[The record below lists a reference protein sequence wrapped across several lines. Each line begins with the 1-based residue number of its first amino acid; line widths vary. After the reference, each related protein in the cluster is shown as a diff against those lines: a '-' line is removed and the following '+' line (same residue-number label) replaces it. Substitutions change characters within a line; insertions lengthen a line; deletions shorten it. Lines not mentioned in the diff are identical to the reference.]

1 MSKSYKKKYQ
11 TKSPEEKKE
20 AVQAL
25 TKKMEKNVEGY
36 FRTPGDLKEYL
47 TFMAK
52 FYHYSP
58 SNISLIQSQ
67 FQGASA
73 VGSFSFW
80 KEKGFPVKKG
90 EKGIK
95 ILVPNRTVAKF
106 KDKDGTWKS
115 VTKASE
121 QEKKQIESKS
131 VEVKPG
137 RLYFAIGHVFDVSQ
151 TNAKA
156 EDLPRIFPNRWLE
169 GSVTDYQSLY
179 KGMEA
184 IAEKNDVKIIA
195 PKSELGVV
203 KGVSYPV
210 TKEVALNPRNSELQ
224 NVKTLL
230 HELAHAKLHTAE
242 TRMNYT
248 APEKEFQAEMT
259 AYAVSSYFG
268 IDTGEYS
275 LGYLASW
282 TQGKEMKDKTK
293 LLKEVHETSI
303 EFIETIENTLEK
315 EKEKTNEK
323 GVDNMSKQ
331 VSEYERDNFE
341 ILTGIQQDVQRNIN
355 EKLGLNFERQW
366 ENYEIQLSEDGRI
379 IEGIYPNMRLTVGEM
394 HAIVNQYG
402 TETEKQSIN
411 KITKTLEFF
420 HEMDEYEYPELVNKE
435 VLKTPIAKVTSNSR
449 GDMNVEC
456 LSGRI
461 EDKRGLFNF
470 DNAINQT
477 VNQINHSIAESH
489 KDIMTTRNEEQDGKN
504 KEKEHVVTVEILDK
518 DIKDG
523 EIAKLHMVDA
533 ETKEVYHMAIYDPG
547 VLDRDEFYNG
557 ERDVSNIEH
566 IFKGDVYEKVKDT
579 LLDRNESQSFTVREE
594 DMLIPLSELE
604 QDDRYAILFNTE
616 KYEAAKIKE
625 NERQNENRE
634 QNESEKNILLVEYMS
649 LSNTTQ
655 ELVSVAELREQ
666 ADKNRA
672 FEPVEGAEKLS
683 DKEFIEAFNEA
694 NQEKYAALNQNEI
707 SRPTM
712 LVQWSDNE
720 TFKNNQLI
728 PFGEANEKMA
738 EVISSIE
745 KAREEAKERG
755 QTIPYDQARYHIAI
769 PKEVDREFG
778 RMELV
783 SMDRMN
789 MGDGDYKTPY
799 EQVLNEKRY
808 LSDEVKQALR
818 DEVMNHR
825 NNKEI
830 PMEKTQES
838 TLEKSKEIPNH
849 LVTIEVLANGVHDE
863 EEVARIHM
871 MDAVTKD
878 IDYLSVWNQ
887 DSTNREDLSVFLME
901 KNGKR
906 ENYSLDNILKPDLY
920 EKVQSSIFDGRG
932 NLSFVVYEKDANMS
946 LDELV
951 KDERY
956 GHLVDKA
963 EAQKDYSFN
972 EKEVELYKEMKK
984 EGYAPIVSLDQQ
996 IQPSK
1001 EKESTTLD
1009 KDLSR
1014 KFEAYRRSQYEET
1027 PDNIDSIVT
1036 RVKAEERYYTTKY
1049 VSIDNELVSQEH
1061 VVKLE
1066 NQVDEKL
1073 GKEGITVNQSTTSKE
1088 TDFDK
1093 KFQPLNGKK
1102 TNDKEKDKE
1111 IDPGN
1116 VDQSKTTKKSGRK
1129 RETMEME
1136 R

>member
-1 MSKSYKKKYQ
+1 MSKNYKKKYQ
-11 TKSPEEKKE
+11 TKSAEEKKE

-25 TKKMEKNVEGY
+25 TKKMEKSVEGY
-36 FRTPGDLKEYL
+36 FRTPEDLKEYL

-95 ILVPNRTVAKF
+95 ILVSNRTVAKF
-106 KDKDGTWKS
+106 KDKEGTWKT
-115 VTKASE
+115 VTKANE
-121 QEKKQIESKS
+121 EEKKQIESKS
-131 VEVKPG
+131 VEVMPG
-137 RLYFAIGHVFDVSQ
+137 RLYFAVGHVFDLSQ

-156 EDLPRIFPNRWLE
+156 EDIPRIFPNRWLE

-184 IAEKNDVKIIA
+184 IAEKNGVKIIE
-195 PKSELGVV
+195 PKQELGVA
-203 KGVSYPV
+203 KGVSYTL

-242 TRMNYT
+242 THMNYT

-268 IDTGEYS
+268 IDTSEYS

-315 EKEKTNEK
+315 EKE
-323 GVDNMSKQ
+323 Q
-331 VSEYERDNFE
+331 
-341 ILTGIQQDVQRNIN
+341 IN
-355 EKLGLNFERQW
+355 EKEV
-366 ENYEIQLSEDGRI
+366 ES
-379 IEGIYPNMRLTVGEM
+379 M
-394 HAIVNQYG
+394 ANQN
-402 TETEKQSIN
+402 EKQ
-411 KITKTLEFF
+411 
-420 HEMDEYEYPELVNKE
+420 D
-435 VLKTPIAKVTSNSR
+435 
-449 GDMNVEC
+449 
-456 LSGRI
+456 
-461 EDKRGLFNF
+461 
-470 DNAINQT
+470 
-477 VNQINHSIAESH
+477 
-489 KDIMTTRNEEQDGKN
+489 
-504 KEKEHVVTVEILDK
+504 
-518 DIKDG
+518 
-523 EIAKLHMVDA
+523 
-533 ETKEVYHMAIYDPG
+533 
-547 VLDRDEFYNG
+547 
-557 ERDVSNIEH
+557 
-566 IFKGDVYEKVKDT
+566 
-579 LLDRNESQSFTVREE
+579 
-594 DMLIPLSELE
+594 
-604 QDDRYAILFNTE
+604 
-616 KYEAAKIKE
+616 
-625 NERQNENRE
+625 
-634 QNESEKNILLVEYMS
+634 EKNILLVEFMS

-655 ELVSVAELREQ
+655 ELVSVTELREQ
-666 ADKNRA
+666 ADRNRE
-672 FEPVEGAEKLS
+672 FEPVEGGEKLS
-683 DKEFIEAFNEA
+683 DKEFIDAFNVA
-694 NQEKYAALNQNEI
+694 NQEKYAALNQDEI
-707 SRPTM
+707 TRPTM
-712 LVQWSDNE
+712 LIQWSENE
-720 TFKNNQLI
+720 NFKGSQLI

-738 EVISSIE
+738 EVIKNIE
-745 KAREEAKERG
+745 KAKEEARERDEYV
-755 QTIPYDQARYHIAI
+755 PYDKTRYHIAI
-769 PKEVDREFG
+769 PKEVDRDFG

-783 SMDRMN
+783 SMDRLD

-818 DEVMNHR
+818 DEVVNHR

-830 PMEKTQES
+830 PMEKVQDN
-838 TLEKSKEIPNH
+838 TLEKSKETPNH
-849 LVTIEVLANGVHDE
+849 LVTIEVLANSIQDE
-863 EEVARIHM
+863 EQARIHM

-878 IDYLSVWNQ
+878 ISYLSVWNQ
-887 DSTNREDLSVFLME
+887 DKTDRDDLYVSLME

-906 ENYSLDNILKPDLY
+906 ENIYLDNILKPDLY

-932 NLSFVVYEKDANMS
+932 NLSFAVYEKDANMS
-946 LDELV
+946 LDEIV

-956 GHLVDKA
+956 GILVDKA
-963 EAQKDYSFN
+963 KAQKDYSFN
-972 EKEVELYKEMKK
+972 EKEVELYKEMKT
-984 EGYAPIVSLDQQ
+984 EGYAPITSLDQQ
-996 IQPSK
+996 IQPLK
-1001 EKESTTLD
+1001 EKEPTTLD

-1088 TDFDK
+1088 IDVDK
-1093 KFQPLNGKK
+1093 KFQPLNGKQ
-1102 TNDKEKDKE
+1102 TNGKEKEKE
-1111 IDPGN
+1111 PDLITSAN
-1116 VDQSKTTKKSGRK
+1116 VDQSKATKKSSRK
-1129 RETMEME
+1129 KETMEME

>member
-1 MSKSYKKKYQ
+1 M
-11 TKSPEEKKE
+11 
-20 AVQAL
+20 
-25 TKKMEKNVEGY
+25 
-36 FRTPGDLKEYL
+36 
-47 TFMAK
+47 
-52 FYHYSP
+52 
-58 SNISLIQSQ
+58 
-67 FQGASA
+67 
-73 VGSFSFW
+73 
-80 KEKGFPVKKG
+80 
-90 EKGIK
+90 
-95 ILVPNRTVAKF
+95 
-106 KDKDGTWKS
+106 
-115 VTKASE
+115 
-121 QEKKQIESKS
+121 
-131 VEVKPG
+131 
-137 RLYFAIGHVFDVSQ
+137 
-151 TNAKA
+151 
-156 EDLPRIFPNRWLE
+156 
-169 GSVTDYQSLY
+169 
-179 KGMEA
+179 
-184 IAEKNDVKIIA
+184 
-195 PKSELGVV
+195 
-203 KGVSYPV
+203 
-210 TKEVALNPRNSELQ
+210 Q

-268 IDTGEYS
+268 IDTSEYS

-331 VSEYERDNFE
+331 VSDN
-341 ILTGIQQDVQRNIN
+341 G
-355 EKLGLNFERQW
+355 
-366 ENYEIQLSEDGRI
+366 
-379 IEGIYPNMRLTVGEM
+379 
-394 HAIVNQYG
+394 
-402 TETEKQSIN
+402 
-411 KITKTLEFF
+411 
-420 HEMDEYEYPELVNKE
+420 
-435 VLKTPIAKVTSNSR
+435 
-449 GDMNVEC
+449 
-456 LSGRI
+456 
-461 EDKRGLFNF
+461 
-470 DNAINQT
+470 
-477 VNQINHSIAESH
+477 
-489 KDIMTTRNEEQDGKN
+489 
-504 KEKEHVVTVEILDK
+504 KEHVVTVEILDK

-557 ERDVSNIEH
+557 ERDVSNIED

-594 DMLIPLSELE
+594 DLLIPLSELE

-625 NERQNENRE
+625 NEKQNENRE

-649 LSNTTQ
+649 LSKTTQ
-655 ELVSVAELREQ
+655 ELISVNDLREQ

-694 NQEKYAALNQNEI
+694 NQEKYAALNQDEI
-707 SRPTM
+707 NRPTM

-745 KAREEAKERG
+745 KAREEARERG
-755 QTIPYDQARYHIAI
+755 ETIPYDQARYHIAI
-769 PKEVDREFG
+769 PKEVDRDFG

-799 EQVLNEKRY
+799 EQVLNEKRH

-818 DEVMNHR
+818 DEVVNHR

-830 PMEKTQES
+830 PMEKVQENP
-838 TLEKSKEIPNH
+838 LEKSRETPNH
-849 LVTIEVLANGVHDE
+849 LVTIEVLANGIHDE

-906 ENYSLDNILKPDLY
+906 EDYPLDNILKPDLY

-946 LDELV
+946 LDEIV

-984 EGYAPIVSLDQQ
+984 EGYAPIASLDQQ
-996 IQPSK
+996 IQPLK
-1001 EKESTTLD
+1001 EKEPTTLD

-1049 VSIDNELVSQEH
+1049 VWIDNELVSQEH

-1066 NQVDEKL
+1066 NRVDEKL

-1088 TDFDK
+1088 MDVDK
-1093 KFQPLNGKK
+1093 KFQPLNGKQ
-1102 TNDKEKDKE
+1102 TNNKEKDKE

>member
-25 TKKMEKNVEGY
+25 TKKMEKSIEGY
-36 FRTPGDLKEYL
+36 FRTPGDLKDYL
-47 TFMAK
+47 SFMAK

-67 FQGASA
+67 FEGTKA

-80 KEKGFPVKKG
+80 KEKGFAVKKG
-90 EKGIK
+90 EKGIQ
-95 ILVPNRTVAKF
+95 ILVPNRTIAKF
-106 KDKDGTWKS
+106 KDKEGTWKT
-115 VTKASE
+115 VTKANKEE
-121 QEKKQIESKS
+121 QKQIESKS

-137 RLYFAIGHVFDVSQ
+137 RLYFAVGHVFDVSQ

-169 GSVTDYQSLY
+169 GSVTDYKSLY
-179 KGMEA
+179 RGMEA
-184 IAEKNDVKIIA
+184 VAEKNGVKIIA
-195 PKSELGVV
+195 PKSELGVA
-203 KGVSYPV
+203 KGVSYTL

-242 TRMNYT
+242 THMNYT

-268 IDTGEYS
+268 IDTSEYS

-323 GVDNMSKQ
+323 EVEGMAN
-331 VSEYERDNFE
+331 R
-341 ILTGIQQDVQRNIN
+341 N
-355 EKLGLNFERQW
+355 EK
-366 ENYEIQLSEDGRI
+366 
-379 IEGIYPNMRLTVGEM
+379 
-394 HAIVNQYG
+394 
-402 TETEKQSIN
+402 
-411 KITKTLEFF
+411 
-420 HEMDEYEYPELVNKE
+420 
-435 VLKTPIAKVTSNSR
+435 
-449 GDMNVEC
+449 
-456 LSGRI
+456 
-461 EDKRGLFNF
+461 
-470 DNAINQT
+470 
-477 VNQINHSIAESH
+477 
-489 KDIMTTRNEEQDGKN
+489 QD
-504 KEKEHVVTVEILDK
+504 
-518 DIKDG
+518 
-523 EIAKLHMVDA
+523 
-533 ETKEVYHMAIYDPG
+533 
-547 VLDRDEFYNG
+547 
-557 ERDVSNIEH
+557 
-566 IFKGDVYEKVKDT
+566 
-579 LLDRNESQSFTVREE
+579 
-594 DMLIPLSELE
+594 
-604 QDDRYAILFNTE
+604 
-616 KYEAAKIKE
+616 
-625 NERQNENRE
+625 
-634 QNESEKNILLVEYMS
+634 EKNILLVEYMS

-655 ELVSVAELREQ
+655 ELVSVTELREQ
-666 ADKNRA
+666 ADRNRA
-672 FEPVEGAEKLS
+672 FEPVEGGEKLS
-683 DKEFIEAFNEA
+683 DKEYIDAFNVA
-694 NQEKYAALNQNEI
+694 NQEKYAALNQDEI
-707 SRPTM
+707 NRPTM

-769 PKEVDREFG
+769 PKEVDRDFG

-808 LSDEVKQALR
+808 LSDEVKQSLR
-818 DEVMNHR
+818 DEVVNHR

-830 PMEKTQES
+830 PIEKAQEN
-838 TLEKSKEIPNH
+838 TLEKSKETPNH
-849 LVTIEVLANGVHDE
+849 LVTIEVLANGIQDE
-863 EEVARIHM
+863 ELARIHM

-878 IDYLSVWNQ
+878 INYLSVWNQ
-887 DSTNREDLSVFLME
+887 DKTDRDDLYVSLME

-906 ENYSLDNILKPDLY
+906 ENVYLDNILKPDLY

-946 LDELV
+946 LDEIV

-956 GHLVDKA
+956 GLLVDKA

-972 EKEVELYKEMKK
+972 EKEVELYKEMKT
-984 EGYAPIVSLDQQ
+984 EGYAPIASLNQQ
-996 IQPSK
+996 IQPLK
-1001 EKESTTLD
+1001 EKEPTTLD

-1066 NQVDEKL
+1066 KQVDEKL

-1088 TDFDK
+1088 MEFDK
-1093 KFQPLNGKK
+1093 KFQPVNGKH
-1102 TNDKEKDKE
+1102 TNSKEKDKDKE
-1111 IDPGN
+1111 PEPGN
-1116 VDQSKTTKKSGRK
+1116 VEQAKATKKSGRK
-1129 RETMEME
+1129 KETMEME

>member
-1 MSKSYKKKYQ
+1 MSKNYKKKYQ

-20 AVQAL
+20 AVQTL
-25 TKKMEKNVEGY
+25 TKKMEKSVEGY
-36 FRTPGDLKEYL
+36 FRTPEDLKEYL

-90 EKGIK
+90 EEGIK

-106 KDKDGTWKS
+106 KDKEGTWKT
-115 VTKASE
+115 VTKANE
-121 QEKKQIESKS
+121 EEKKQIESKS
-131 VEVKPG
+131 VEVMPG
-137 RLYFAIGHVFDVSQ
+137 RLYFAVGHVFDLSQ

-184 IAEKNDVKIIA
+184 IAEKNGVKIIE
-195 PKSELGVV
+195 PKQELGVA
-203 KGVSYPV
+203 KGVSYTL

-242 TRMNYT
+242 THMNYT

-268 IDTGEYS
+268 IDTSEYS

-315 EKEKTNEK
+315 EKE
-323 GVDNMSKQ
+323 Q
-331 VSEYERDNFE
+331 
-341 ILTGIQQDVQRNIN
+341 IN
-355 EKLGLNFERQW
+355 EKEV
-366 ENYEIQLSEDGRI
+366 ES
-379 IEGIYPNMRLTVGEM
+379 M
-394 HAIVNQYG
+394 ANQN
-402 TETEKQSIN
+402 EKQ
-411 KITKTLEFF
+411 
-420 HEMDEYEYPELVNKE
+420 D
-435 VLKTPIAKVTSNSR
+435 
-449 GDMNVEC
+449 
-456 LSGRI
+456 
-461 EDKRGLFNF
+461 
-470 DNAINQT
+470 
-477 VNQINHSIAESH
+477 
-489 KDIMTTRNEEQDGKN
+489 
-504 KEKEHVVTVEILDK
+504 
-518 DIKDG
+518 
-523 EIAKLHMVDA
+523 
-533 ETKEVYHMAIYDPG
+533 
-547 VLDRDEFYNG
+547 
-557 ERDVSNIEH
+557 
-566 IFKGDVYEKVKDT
+566 
-579 LLDRNESQSFTVREE
+579 
-594 DMLIPLSELE
+594 
-604 QDDRYAILFNTE
+604 
-616 KYEAAKIKE
+616 
-625 NERQNENRE
+625 
-634 QNESEKNILLVEYMS
+634 EKNILLVEFMS

-666 ADKNRA
+666 ADRNRE
-672 FEPVEGAEKLS
+672 FEPVEGGEKLS
-683 DKEFIEAFNEA
+683 DKEFIDAFNVA
-694 NQEKYAALNQNEI
+694 NQEKYAALNQDEI
-707 SRPTM
+707 TRPTM
-712 LVQWSDNE
+712 LIQWSENE
-720 TFKNNQLI
+720 NFKGSQLI

-738 EVISSIE
+738 EVIKNIE
-745 KAREEAKERG
+745 KAKEEARERDEYV
-755 QTIPYDQARYHIAI
+755 PYDKTRYHIAI
-769 PKEVDREFG
+769 PKEVDRDFG

-783 SMDRMN
+783 SMDRLD

-818 DEVMNHR
+818 DEVMNYR

-830 PMEKTQES
+830 PMEKAQENP
-838 TLEKSKEIPNH
+838 LEKPKETPNH
-849 LVTIEVLANGVHDE
+849 LVTIEVLANGIQDE
-863 EEVARIHM
+863 ELARIHM

-878 IDYLSVWNQ
+878 INYLSVWNQ
-887 DSTNREDLSVFLME
+887 DKTNRDDLYVSLME
-901 KNGKR
+901 KSGKR
-906 ENYSLDNILKPDLY
+906 ENVYLDNLLKPDLY

-946 LDELV
+946 LDEIV

-956 GHLVDKA
+956 GLLVDKA
-963 EAQKDYSFN
+963 EGQKDYSFN
-972 EKEVELYKEMKK
+972 EKEVELYKEMKTD
-984 EGYAPIVSLDQQ
+984 GYAPIASLDQQ
-996 IQPSK
+996 IQPLK
-1001 EKESTTLD
+1001 EKEPTTLD

-1014 KFEAYRRSQYEET
+1014 KFETYRRSQYEET

-1066 NQVDEKL
+1066 NRVDEKL
-1073 GKEGITVNQSTTSKE
+1073 GKEGITVSQSTTSKE
-1088 TDFDK
+1088 MDFDK
-1093 KFQPLNGKK
+1093 KIQPLNGKK
-1102 TNDKEKDKE
+1102 TNDKEKEKE
-1111 IDPGN
+1111 PDTGN
-1116 VDQSKTTKKSGRK
+1116 SDQSKTTKKSSRK

>member
-25 TKKMEKNVEGY
+25 TKKMEKSVEGY

-131 VEVKPG
+131 VEVMPG
-137 RLYFAIGHVFDVSQ
+137 RLYFAVGHVFDVSQ

-156 EDLPRIFPNRWLE
+156 EDLPRIFPNRWLD
-169 GSVTDYQSLY
+169 GSVTDYKSLY

-184 IAEKNDVKIIA
+184 IAEKNGVKIIE
-195 PKSELGVV
+195 PKQELGVA
-203 KGVSYPV
+203 KGVSYTL

-242 TRMNYT
+242 THMHYT

-268 IDTGEYS
+268 IDTSEYS

-331 VSEYERDNFE
+331 VSDN
-341 ILTGIQQDVQRNIN
+341 G
-355 EKLGLNFERQW
+355 
-366 ENYEIQLSEDGRI
+366 
-379 IEGIYPNMRLTVGEM
+379 
-394 HAIVNQYG
+394 
-402 TETEKQSIN
+402 
-411 KITKTLEFF
+411 
-420 HEMDEYEYPELVNKE
+420 
-435 VLKTPIAKVTSNSR
+435 
-449 GDMNVEC
+449 
-456 LSGRI
+456 
-461 EDKRGLFNF
+461 
-470 DNAINQT
+470 
-477 VNQINHSIAESH
+477 
-489 KDIMTTRNEEQDGKN
+489 
-504 KEKEHVVTVEILDK
+504 KEHVVTVEILDK

-533 ETKEVYHMAIYDPG
+533 ENKEVYHMAIYDPG

-557 ERDVSNIEH
+557 ERDVSNIED

-594 DMLIPLSELE
+594 DLLIPLSELE
-604 QDDRYAILFNTE
+604 QDDRYAILFHTE

-625 NERQNENRE
+625 NEKQNENRE
-634 QNESEKNILLVEYMS
+634 QNDSEKNILLVEYMS

-655 ELVSVAELREQ
+655 ELVSVKDLREQ
-666 ADKNRA
+666 TDKNRA

-683 DKEFIEAFNEA
+683 DKEFIDAFNKA
-694 NQEKYAALNQNEI
+694 NQEKYAALNQEEI
-707 SRPTM
+707 NRPTM

-738 EVISSIE
+738 EVIASIE

-755 QTIPYDQARYHIAI
+755 QIIPYDQARYHIAI
-769 PKEVDREFG
+769 PKDVDREFG

-799 EQVLNEKRY
+799 EQVLNEKRH

-818 DEVMNHR
+818 DEVVNHR

-830 PMEKTQES
+830 PMEKVQENP
-838 TLEKSKEIPNH
+838 LEKSKETPNH
-849 LVTIEVLANGVHDE
+849 LVTIEVLANGIHDE

-871 MDAVTKD
+871 MDAITKD

-906 ENYSLDNILKPDLY
+906 EDYSLDNILKPDLY

-956 GHLVDKA
+956 GNLVDKA

-972 EKEVELYKEMKK
+972 EKDVELYKEMKK

-996 IQPSK
+996 IQTSK

-1093 KFQPLNGKK
+1093 NFQPLNGKK

-1116 VDQSKTTKKSGRK
+1116 VEQSKATKKSSRK
-1129 RETMEME
+1129 KETMEME

>member
-1 MSKSYKKKYQ
+1 
-11 TKSPEEKKE
+11 
-20 AVQAL
+20 
-25 TKKMEKNVEGY
+25 
-36 FRTPGDLKEYL
+36 
-47 TFMAK
+47 
-52 FYHYSP
+52 
-58 SNISLIQSQ
+58 
-67 FQGASA
+67 
-73 VGSFSFW
+73 
-80 KEKGFPVKKG
+80 KKG

-137 RLYFAIGHVFDVSQ
+137 RLYFAVGHVFDVSQ

-156 EDLPRIFPNRWLE
+156 EDLPRIFPNRWLD
-169 GSVTDYQSLY
+169 GSVTDYKSLY

-184 IAEKNDVKIIA
+184 IAEKNGVKIIE
-195 PKSELGVV
+195 PKQELGVA
-203 KGVSYPV
+203 KGVSYTL

-242 TRMNYT
+242 THMNYT

-268 IDTGEYS
+268 IDTSEYS

-331 VSEYERDNFE
+331 VSDN
-341 ILTGIQQDVQRNIN
+341 G
-355 EKLGLNFERQW
+355 
-366 ENYEIQLSEDGRI
+366 
-379 IEGIYPNMRLTVGEM
+379 
-394 HAIVNQYG
+394 
-402 TETEKQSIN
+402 
-411 KITKTLEFF
+411 
-420 HEMDEYEYPELVNKE
+420 
-435 VLKTPIAKVTSNSR
+435 
-449 GDMNVEC
+449 
-456 LSGRI
+456 
-461 EDKRGLFNF
+461 
-470 DNAINQT
+470 
-477 VNQINHSIAESH
+477 
-489 KDIMTTRNEEQDGKN
+489 
-504 KEKEHVVTVEILDK
+504 KEHVVTVEILDK

-557 ERDVSNIEH
+557 ERDVSNIED

-594 DMLIPLSELE
+594 DLLIPLSELE

-625 NERQNENRE
+625 NEKQNENRE

-649 LSNTTQ
+649 LSKTTQ
-655 ELVSVAELREQ
+655 ELISVNDLREQ

-694 NQEKYAALNQNEI
+694 NQEKYAALNQDEI
-707 SRPTM
+707 NRPTM

-745 KAREEAKERG
+745 KAREEARERG
-755 QTIPYDQARYHIAI
+755 ETIPYDQARYHIAI
-769 PKEVDREFG
+769 PKEVDRDFG

-799 EQVLNEKRY
+799 EQVLNEKRH

-818 DEVMNHR
+818 DEVVNLR

-830 PMEKTQES
+830 PMEKVQENP
-838 TLEKSKEIPNH
+838 LEKSRETPNH
-849 LVTIEVLANGVHDE
+849 LVTIEVLANGIHDE

-906 ENYSLDNILKPDLY
+906 EDYPLDNILKPDLY

-984 EGYAPIVSLDQQ
+984 EGYAPIASLDQQ
-996 IQPSK
+996 IQPLK
-1001 EKESTTLD
+1001 EKEPTTLD

-1066 NQVDEKL
+1066 NRVDEKL

-1088 TDFDK
+1088 MDVDK
-1093 KFQPLNGKK
+1093 KFQPLNGKQ
-1102 TNDKEKDKE
+1102 TNNKEKDKE

-1116 VDQSKTTKKSGRK
+1116 VDQSKTTKKSGRR

>member
-11 TKSPEEKKE
+11 TKSAEEKKE

-25 TKKMEKNVEGY
+25 TKKMEKSVEGY

-67 FQGASA
+67 FEGASA

-80 KEKGFPVKKG
+80 KEKGFAVKKG
-90 EKGIK
+90 EKGIQ
-95 ILVPNRTVAKF
+95 ILVPNRTVEKF
-106 KDKDGTWKS
+106 KDKEGTWKS

-121 QEKKQIESKS
+121 QEKKQNESKS
-131 VEVKPG
+131 VEVMPG

-151 TNAKA
+151 TSATAK
-156 EDLPRIFPNRWLE
+156 DLPRIFPNRWLE
-169 GSVTDYQSLY
+169 GSVTDYKSLY

-184 IAEKNDVKIIA
+184 IAEKNGIKIIE
-195 PKSELGVV
+195 PKQELGVA
-203 KGVSYPV
+203 KGVSYTL

-224 NVKTLL
+224 NVKTLF

-242 TRMNYT
+242 THMNYT

-268 IDTGEYS
+268 IDTSEYS

-315 EKEKTNEK
+315 DKE
-323 GVDNMSKQ
+323 Q
-331 VSEYERDNFE
+331 
-341 ILTGIQQDVQRNIN
+341 IN
-355 EKLGLNFERQW
+355 EKEV
-366 ENYEIQLSEDGRI
+366 ENMEKG
-379 IEGIYPNMRLTVGEM
+379 N
-394 HAIVNQYG
+394 
-402 TETEKQSIN
+402 EKQ
-411 KITKTLEFF
+411 
-420 HEMDEYEYPELVNKE
+420 D
-435 VLKTPIAKVTSNSR
+435 
-449 GDMNVEC
+449 
-456 LSGRI
+456 
-461 EDKRGLFNF
+461 
-470 DNAINQT
+470 
-477 VNQINHSIAESH
+477 
-489 KDIMTTRNEEQDGKN
+489 
-504 KEKEHVVTVEILDK
+504 
-518 DIKDG
+518 
-523 EIAKLHMVDA
+523 
-533 ETKEVYHMAIYDPG
+533 
-547 VLDRDEFYNG
+547 
-557 ERDVSNIEH
+557 
-566 IFKGDVYEKVKDT
+566 
-579 LLDRNESQSFTVREE
+579 
-594 DMLIPLSELE
+594 
-604 QDDRYAILFNTE
+604 
-616 KYEAAKIKE
+616 
-625 NERQNENRE
+625 
-634 QNESEKNILLVEYMS
+634 EKNILLVEFMS

-655 ELVSVAELREQ
+655 ELVSVTELREQ
-666 ADKNRA
+666 ADRNRA

-683 DKEFIEAFNEA
+683 DKEFIDAFNEA

-707 SRPTM
+707 NRPTM
-712 LVQWSDNE
+712 LVQWSENE
-720 TFKNNQLI
+720 NFKGSQLI

-738 EVISSIE
+738 EVITNIE
-745 KAREEAKERG
+745 KAKEEARERDEYV
-755 QTIPYDQARYHIAI
+755 PYDKTRYHIAI
-769 PKEVDREFG
+769 PKEVDRDFG

-783 SMDRMN
+783 SMDRLD

-818 DEVMNHR
+818 DEVMNYR
-825 NNKEI
+825 NNKEK
-830 PMEKTQES
+830 PMEKAQENP
-838 TLEKSKEIPNH
+838 LEKPKETPNH
-849 LVTIEVLANGVHDE
+849 LVTIEVLANGIQDE
-863 EEVARIHM
+863 ELARIHM

-878 IDYLSVWNQ
+878 INYLSVWNQ
-887 DSTNREDLSVFLME
+887 DKTDRDDLYVSLME

-906 ENYSLDNILKPDLY
+906 ENVYLDNILKPDLY

-946 LDELV
+946 LDEIV

-956 GHLVDKA
+956 GLLVDKA
-963 EAQKDYSFN
+963 EGQKDYSFN
-972 EKEVELYKEMKK
+972 EKEVELYKEMKTD
-984 EGYAPIVSLDQQ
+984 GYAPIASLDQQ
-996 IQPSK
+996 IQPLK
-1001 EKESTTLD
+1001 EKEPTTLD

-1066 NQVDEKL
+1066 NRVDEKL
-1073 GKEGITVNQSTTSKE
+1073 GKEGITVNQSTTSNE
-1088 TDFDK
+1088 MDVDK
-1093 KFQPLNGKK
+1093 NFQPLNGKQ
-1102 TNDKEKDKE
+1102 TNNKEKEKE
-1111 IDPGN
+1111 REPIDPGN
-1116 VDQSKTTKKSGRK
+1116 VDQSKITKKSSRK

>member
-25 TKKMEKNVEGY
+25 TKKMEKSVEGY
-36 FRTPGDLKEYL
+36 FRTPDDLKEYL

-90 EKGIK
+90 EKGIQ

-106 KDKDGTWKS
+106 KDKEGTWKT
-115 VTKASE
+115 VTKANE
-121 QEKKQIESKS
+121 EEKKQIESKS
-131 VEVKPG
+131 VEVIPG
-137 RLYFAIGHVFDVSQ
+137 RLYFAVGHVFDASQ
-151 TNAKA
+151 TSATAK
-156 EDLPRIFPNRWLE
+156 DLPRIFPNRWLE

-184 IAEKNDVKIIA
+184 IAEKNGVKIIE
-195 PKSELGVV
+195 PKQELGVA
-203 KGVSYPV
+203 KGVSYTL

-242 TRMNYT
+242 THMNYT

-268 IDTGEYS
+268 IDTSEYS
-275 LGYLASW
+275 LGYLANW

-315 EKEKTNEK
+315 EKENTNEK

-331 VSEYERDNFE
+331 VSDN
-341 ILTGIQQDVQRNIN
+341 G
-355 EKLGLNFERQW
+355 
-366 ENYEIQLSEDGRI
+366 
-379 IEGIYPNMRLTVGEM
+379 
-394 HAIVNQYG
+394 
-402 TETEKQSIN
+402 
-411 KITKTLEFF
+411 
-420 HEMDEYEYPELVNKE
+420 
-435 VLKTPIAKVTSNSR
+435 
-449 GDMNVEC
+449 
-456 LSGRI
+456 
-461 EDKRGLFNF
+461 
-470 DNAINQT
+470 
-477 VNQINHSIAESH
+477 
-489 KDIMTTRNEEQDGKN
+489 
-504 KEKEHVVTVEILDK
+504 KEHVVTVEILDK
-518 DIKDG
+518 DIKNG

-594 DMLIPLSELE
+594 DLLIPLSELE

-616 KYEAAKIKE
+616 KYEAAKINE
-625 NERQNENRE
+625 NEKQNENRE

-655 ELVSVAELREQ
+655 ELISVNDLREQ

-694 NQEKYAALNQNEI
+694 NQEKYAALNQDEI
-707 SRPTM
+707 TRPTM
-712 LVQWSDNE
+712 LIQWSENE
-720 TFKNNQLI
+720 NFTGNQLI
-728 PFGEANEKMA
+728 PFGEANEKMS
-738 EVISSIE
+738 EVISNIE
-745 KAREEAKERG
+745 KAKEEAKERDDYV
-755 QTIPYDQARYHIAI
+755 PYDKTRYHIAI
-769 PKEVDREFG
+769 PKEVDRDFG

-783 SMDRMN
+783 SMDRLD

-818 DEVMNHR
+818 DEVVNHR

-830 PMEKTQES
+830 PMEKVQEN
-838 TLEKSKEIPNH
+838 TLEKSKETPNH
-849 LVTIEVLANGVHDE
+849 LVTIEVLANGIHDE

-906 ENYSLDNILKPDLY
+906 ENYPLDNILKPDLY
-920 EKVQSSIFDGRG
+920 ETVQSSIFDGRG

-946 LDELV
+946 LDEIV

-996 IQPSK
+996 IQPTK

-1088 TDFDK
+1088 MDFDK
-1093 KFQPLNGKK
+1093 NFQQLNGKK
-1102 TNDKEKDKE
+1102 ANDKEKDKE

>member
-1 MSKSYKKKYQ
+1 MSKNYKKKYQ

-25 TKKMEKNVEGY
+25 TKKMEKSIEGY
-36 FRTPGDLKEYL
+36 FRTPGDLKDYL
-47 TFMAK
+47 SFMAK

-67 FQGASA
+67 FEGAKA

-80 KEKGFPVKKG
+80 KEKGFAVKKG
-90 EKGIK
+90 EKGIQ
-95 ILVPNRTVAKF
+95 ILVPNRTIAKF
-106 KDKDGTWKS
+106 KDKEGTWKT
-115 VTKASE
+115 VTKANE
-121 QEKKQIESKS
+121 EEKKQIESKS

-137 RLYFAIGHVFDVSQ
+137 RLYFAVGHVFDASQ
-151 TNAKA
+151 TNVKA

-169 GSVTDYQSLY
+169 GSVKDYKSLY
-179 KGMEA
+179 RGMEA
-184 IAEKNDVKIIA
+184 VAEKNGVKIIE
-195 PKSELGVV
+195 PKAELGVA
-203 KGVSYPV
+203 KGVSYTL

-242 TRMNYT
+242 THMNYT

-268 IDTGEYS
+268 IDTSEYS
-275 LGYLASW
+275 LGYLANW

-315 EKEKTNEK
+315 EKE
-323 GVDNMSKQ
+323 Q
-331 VSEYERDNFE
+331 
-341 ILTGIQQDVQRNIN
+341 IN
-355 EKLGLNFERQW
+355 EKEVESMANK
-366 ENYEIQLSEDGRI
+366 N
-379 IEGIYPNMRLTVGEM
+379 
-394 HAIVNQYG
+394 
-402 TETEKQSIN
+402 EKQ
-411 KITKTLEFF
+411 
-420 HEMDEYEYPELVNKE
+420 D
-435 VLKTPIAKVTSNSR
+435 
-449 GDMNVEC
+449 
-456 LSGRI
+456 
-461 EDKRGLFNF
+461 
-470 DNAINQT
+470 
-477 VNQINHSIAESH
+477 
-489 KDIMTTRNEEQDGKN
+489 
-504 KEKEHVVTVEILDK
+504 
-518 DIKDG
+518 
-523 EIAKLHMVDA
+523 
-533 ETKEVYHMAIYDPG
+533 
-547 VLDRDEFYNG
+547 
-557 ERDVSNIEH
+557 
-566 IFKGDVYEKVKDT
+566 
-579 LLDRNESQSFTVREE
+579 
-594 DMLIPLSELE
+594 
-604 QDDRYAILFNTE
+604 
-616 KYEAAKIKE
+616 
-625 NERQNENRE
+625 
-634 QNESEKNILLVEYMS
+634 EKNILLVEFMS

-666 ADKNRA
+666 EDKNRA

-683 DKEFIEAFNEA
+683 DKEFIDAFNEA
-694 NQEKYAALNQNEI
+694 NQEKYAALNQDEI
-707 SRPTM
+707 NRPTM
-712 LVQWSDNE
+712 LVQWSENE
-720 TFKNNQLI
+720 NFKGSQLI

-738 EVISSIE
+738 EVITNIE
-745 KAREEAKERG
+745 KAKEEARERDEYV
-755 QTIPYDQARYHIAI
+755 PYDKTRYHIAI
-769 PKEVDREFG
+769 PKEVDRDFG

-783 SMDRMN
+783 SMDRLD

-818 DEVMNHR
+818 DEVMNYR

-830 PMEKTQES
+830 PMEKAKEN
-838 TLEKSKEIPNH
+838 TLEKSKETPNH
-849 LVTIEVLANGVHDE
+849 LVTIEILANGMQDE
-863 EEVARIHM
+863 ELARIHM

-878 IDYLSVWNQ
+878 INYLSVWNQ
-887 DSTNREDLSVFLME
+887 DKTDRDDLYVSLME

-906 ENYSLDNILKPDLY
+906 ENVYLDNILKPDLY

-946 LDELV
+946 LDEIV

-956 GHLVDKA
+956 GLLVDKA

-972 EKEVELYKEMKK
+972 EKEVELYKEMKT
-984 EGYAPIVSLDQQ
+984 EGYAPIASLDQQ
-996 IQPSK
+996 IQPLK
-1001 EKESTTLD
+1001 EKEPTTLD

-1027 PDNIDSIVT
+1027 PDDIDSIVT

-1088 TDFDK
+1088 IDVDK
-1093 KFQPLNGKK
+1093 KFQPLNGKQ
-1102 TNDKEKDKE
+1102 TNGKEKEKE
-1111 IDPGN
+1111 PDPITSGN
-1116 VDQSKTTKKSGRK
+1116 IDQSKATKKSSRK
-1129 RETMEME
+1129 KETMEME

>member
-25 TKKMEKNVEGY
+25 TKKMEKSVEGY

-106 KDKDGTWKS
+106 KDKEGTWKT

-121 QEKKQIESKS
+121 EEKKQIESKS
-131 VEVKPG
+131 VEVIPG
-137 RLYFAIGHVFDVSQ
+137 RLYFAVGHVFDVSQ

-179 KGMEA
+179 KGMED
-184 IAEKNDVKIIA
+184 IAKKNGVKIIA
-195 PKSELGVV
+195 PKSELGVA
-203 KGVSYPV
+203 KGVSYPL

-268 IDTGEYS
+268 IDTSEYS

-331 VSEYERDNFE
+331 VSDN
-341 ILTGIQQDVQRNIN
+341 G
-355 EKLGLNFERQW
+355 
-366 ENYEIQLSEDGRI
+366 
-379 IEGIYPNMRLTVGEM
+379 
-394 HAIVNQYG
+394 
-402 TETEKQSIN
+402 
-411 KITKTLEFF
+411 
-420 HEMDEYEYPELVNKE
+420 
-435 VLKTPIAKVTSNSR
+435 
-449 GDMNVEC
+449 
-456 LSGRI
+456 
-461 EDKRGLFNF
+461 
-470 DNAINQT
+470 
-477 VNQINHSIAESH
+477 
-489 KDIMTTRNEEQDGKN
+489 
-504 KEKEHVVTVEILDK
+504 KEHVVTVEILDK

-594 DMLIPLSELE
+594 DLLIPLSELE
-604 QDDRYAILFNTE
+604 QDDRYAILFHTE

-625 NERQNENRE
+625 NEKQNENRE
-634 QNESEKNILLVEYMS
+634 QNESERNILLVEYMS

-666 ADKNRA
+666 ADRNHA

-683 DKEFIEAFNEA
+683 DKEFIEAFNEV

-738 EVISSIE
+738 EVIASIE
-745 KAREEAKERG
+745 KAREEARERG
-755 QTIPYDQARYHIAI
+755 ETIPYDQARYHIAI
-769 PKEVDREFG
+769 PKEVDRDFG

-799 EQVLNEKRY
+799 EQVLNEKRH

-818 DEVMNHR
+818 DEVVNHR

-830 PMEKTQES
+830 PMEKVQENP
-838 TLEKSKEIPNH
+838 LEKSKETPNH

-984 EGYAPIVSLDQQ
+984 EGYAPIVSLNQQ

-1061 VVKLE
+1061 IVKLE

-1088 TDFDK
+1088 IDFDK

-1116 VDQSKTTKKSGRK
+1116 IDQSKTTKKSGRK

>member
-1 MSKSYKKKYQ
+1 MSKNYKKKYQ

-20 AVQAL
+20 AVQSL
-25 TKKMEKNVEGY
+25 TKKMEKSVEGY
-36 FRTPGDLKEYL
+36 FRTPGDMKEYL

-67 FQGASA
+67 FEGASA

-80 KEKGFPVKKG
+80 KEKGFAVKKG
-90 EKGIK
+90 EKGIQ

-106 KDKDGTWKS
+106 KDKEGTWKT

-121 QEKKQIESKS
+121 EEKKQIESKS
-131 VEVKPG
+131 VEVIPG
-137 RLYFAIGHVFDVSQ
+137 RLYFAVGHVFDVSQ

-169 GSVTDYQSLY
+169 GSVKDYKGLY
-179 KGMEA
+179 RGMEA
-184 IAEKNDVKIIA
+184 VAEKNGVKIIE
-195 PKSELGVV
+195 PKQELGVA
-203 KGVSYPV
+203 KGVSYTL

-242 TRMNYT
+242 THMNYT

-268 IDTGEYS
+268 IDTSEYS

-323 GVDNMSKQ
+323 EVEGMAN
-331 VSEYERDNFE
+331 E
-341 ILTGIQQDVQRNIN
+341 N
-355 EKLGLNFERQW
+355 EK
-366 ENYEIQLSEDGRI
+366 
-379 IEGIYPNMRLTVGEM
+379 
-394 HAIVNQYG
+394 
-402 TETEKQSIN
+402 
-411 KITKTLEFF
+411 
-420 HEMDEYEYPELVNKE
+420 
-435 VLKTPIAKVTSNSR
+435 
-449 GDMNVEC
+449 
-456 LSGRI
+456 
-461 EDKRGLFNF
+461 
-470 DNAINQT
+470 
-477 VNQINHSIAESH
+477 
-489 KDIMTTRNEEQDGKN
+489 QD
-504 KEKEHVVTVEILDK
+504 
-518 DIKDG
+518 
-523 EIAKLHMVDA
+523 
-533 ETKEVYHMAIYDPG
+533 
-547 VLDRDEFYNG
+547 
-557 ERDVSNIEH
+557 
-566 IFKGDVYEKVKDT
+566 
-579 LLDRNESQSFTVREE
+579 
-594 DMLIPLSELE
+594 
-604 QDDRYAILFNTE
+604 
-616 KYEAAKIKE
+616 
-625 NERQNENRE
+625 
-634 QNESEKNILLVEYMS
+634 EKNILLVEYMS

-655 ELVSVAELREQ
+655 ELVSVTDLREQ
-666 ADKNRA
+666 ADRNRA

-683 DKEFIEAFNEA
+683 DKEFIDAFNVA
-694 NQEKYAALNQNEI
+694 NQEKYAALNQNDI
-707 SRPTM
+707 TRPTM
-712 LVQWSDNE
+712 LIQWSENE
-720 TFKNNQLI
+720 NFKGNQMI
-728 PFGEANEKMA
+728 PFGEANEKMS
-738 EVISSIE
+738 EVISNIE
-745 KAREEAKERG
+745 KAKEEARERDEYV
-755 QTIPYDQARYHIAI
+755 PYDKTRYHIAI
-769 PKEVDREFG
+769 PKEVDRDFG

-783 SMDRMN
+783 SIDRLD

-818 DEVMNHR
+818 DEVVNYR
-825 NNKEI
+825 SNKEI
-830 PMEKTQES
+830 PMEKVQENP
-838 TLEKSKEIPNH
+838 LEKSKETPNH
-849 LVTIEVLANGVHDE
+849 LVTIEVLANGIHDE

-946 LDELV
+946 LDEIV

-996 IQPSK
+996 IQPTK

-1066 NQVDEKL
+1066 NKVDEKL

-1088 TDFDK
+1088 MDFDK
-1093 KFQPLNGKK
+1093 NFQPLNGKQ
-1102 TNDKEKDKE
+1102 TNHKEKDKE

-1116 VDQSKTTKKSGRK
+1116 VDQSRSTKKSGRK
-1129 RETMEME
+1129 KETMEME

>member
-1 MSKSYKKKYQ
+1 MKKKWRNCKKRVKEQEKIMSKSYKKKYQ

-25 TKKMEKNVEGY
+25 TKKMEKSVEGY

-67 FQGASA
+67 FEGARA

-80 KEKGFPVKKG
+80 KEKEFPVKKG

-106 KDKDGTWKS
+106 KDKEGTWKT

-121 QEKKQIESKS
+121 EEKKQIESKS
-131 VEVKPG
+131 VEVIPG

-151 TNAKA
+151 TSATAK
-156 EDLPRIFPNRWLE
+156 DLPRIFPNRWLE
-169 GSVTDYQSLY
+169 GSVTDYKSLY

-184 IAEKNDVKIIA
+184 IAEKNGIKIIE
-195 PKSELGVV
+195 PKQELGVA
-203 KGVSYPV
+203 KGVSYTL

-242 TRMNYT
+242 THMNYT

-268 IDTGEYS
+268 IDTSEYS

-411 KITKTLEFF
+411 KITKNLEFF

-461 EDKRGLFNF
+461 EDKRGLFKF
-470 DNAINQT
+470 DNAISQT
-477 VNQINHSIAESH
+477 VNQINHSISESH
-489 KDIMTTRNEEQDGKN
+489 NDIMTTRNEKQD
-504 KEKEHVVTVEILDK
+504 
-518 DIKDG
+518 
-523 EIAKLHMVDA
+523 
-533 ETKEVYHMAIYDPG
+533 
-547 VLDRDEFYNG
+547 
-557 ERDVSNIEH
+557 
-566 IFKGDVYEKVKDT
+566 
-579 LLDRNESQSFTVREE
+579 
-594 DMLIPLSELE
+594 
-604 QDDRYAILFNTE
+604 
-616 KYEAAKIKE
+616 
-625 NERQNENRE
+625 
-634 QNESEKNILLVEYMS
+634 EKNILLVEYMS

-655 ELVSVAELREQ
+655 ELVSVNQLREQ
-666 ADKNRA
+666 ADRNRA
-672 FEPVEGAEKLS
+672 FEPVKDAEKLS
-683 DKEFIEAFNEA
+683 DKEFIYAFNEA

-707 SRPTM
+707 NRPTM

-720 TFKNNQLI
+720 NFKSNQLI

-745 KAREEAKERG
+745 KAREEARERG

-769 PKEVDREFG
+769 PKEVDRDFG
-778 RMELV
+778 RMELM

-818 DEVMNHR
+818 DEVVNYR

-830 PMEKTQES
+830 PMEKTQEN
-838 TLEKSKEIPNH
+838 TLESLKDAPTH
-849 LVTIEVLANGVHDE
+849 LVTIEVLAKDMQD

-871 MDAVTKD
+871 MDGVTKD
-878 IDYLSVWNQ
+878 INYLSVWNG
-887 DSTNREDLSVFLME
+887 DKTNPEDLYVSLME
-901 KNGKR
+901 KNGER
-906 ENYSLDNILKPDLY
+906 ENVYLDNILKSDLY
-920 EKVQSSIFDGRG
+920 EKVQDSIFDGKG
-932 NLSFVVYEKDANMS
+932 NQSFVIHEKDANMS
-946 LDELV
+946 LDEIV

-956 GHLVDKA
+956 GILVDKA
-963 EAQKDYSFN
+963 EEQKDPSFS

-984 EGYAPIVSLDQQ
+984 EGYAPIASLDQQ

-1027 PDNIDSIVT
+1027 PDDIDSIVT

-1066 NQVDEKL
+1066 NQVNEKL

-1088 TDFDK
+1088 MDVDK
-1093 KFQPLNGKK
+1093 KFQPLNGKQ
-1102 TNDKEKDKE
+1102 TNSKEKDKDKE
-1111 IDPGN
+1111 PEPGN
-1116 VDQSKTTKKSGRK
+1116 VEQSKATKKSSRK
-1129 RETMEME
+1129 KETMEME

>member
-1 MSKSYKKKYQ
+1 MSKSYKKKYP
-11 TKSPEEKKE
+11 TKSPEEKKK

-25 TKKMEKNVEGY
+25 TKKMEKSIEGY
-36 FRTPGDLKEYL
+36 FRTPGDLKDYL
-47 TFMAK
+47 SFMAK
-52 FYHYSP
+52 FYQYSP

-67 FQGASA
+67 FQGANA

-80 KEKGFPVKKG
+80 NEKGFPVKKG

-106 KDKDGTWKS
+106 KDKEGTWKTI
-115 VTKASE
+115 TKASE
-121 QEKKQIESKS
+121 EEKKQIESKS
-131 VEVKPG
+131 VEVIPS
-137 RLYFAIGHVFDVSQ
+137 RLYFAVGHVFDVSQ

-156 EDLPRIFPNRWLE
+156 EDLPRIFPNRWLD
-169 GSVTDYQSLY
+169 GSVTDYKSLY

-184 IAEKNDVKIIA
+184 IAEKNGVKIID
-195 PKSELGVV
+195 PKQELGVA
-203 KGVSYPV
+203 KGVSYTL

-230 HELAHAKLHTAE
+230 HELAHAKLHTSE
-242 TRMNYT
+242 THMNYT

-268 IDTGEYS
+268 IDTSEYS
-275 LGYLASW
+275 LGYLANW

-303 EFIETIENTLEK
+303 EFIETIESSLEK
-315 EKEKTNEK
+315 EK
-323 GVDNMSKQ
+323 
-331 VSEYERDNFE
+331 
-341 ILTGIQQDVQRNIN
+341 QQIN
-355 EKLGLNFERQW
+355 EKE
-366 ENYEIQLSEDGRI
+366 
-379 IEGIYPNMRLTVGEM
+379 VG
-394 HAIVNQYG
+394 
-402 TETEKQSIN
+402 S
-411 KITKTLEFF
+411 
-420 HEMDEYEYPELVNKE
+420 
-435 VLKTPIAKVTSNSR
+435 
-449 GDMNVEC
+449 
-456 LSGRI
+456 
-461 EDKRGLFNF
+461 
-470 DNAINQT
+470 
-477 VNQINHSIAESH
+477 
-489 KDIMTTRNEEQDGKN
+489 
-504 KEKEHVVTVEILDK
+504 
-518 DIKDG
+518 
-523 EIAKLHMVDA
+523 
-533 ETKEVYHMAIYDPG
+533 MA
-547 VLDRDEFYNG
+547 
-557 ERDVSNIEH
+557 
-566 IFKGDVYEKVKDT
+566 
-579 LLDRNESQSFTVREE
+579 
-594 DMLIPLSELE
+594 
-604 QDDRYAILFNTE
+604 
-616 KYEAAKIKE
+616 KE
-625 NERQNENRE
+625 NEKQD
-634 QNESEKNILLVEYMS
+634 EKNILLVEYMS

-655 ELVSVAELREQ
+655 ELVSVNHLREQ

-683 DKEFIEAFNEA
+683 DKVFIEAFNEV

-707 SRPTM
+707 NRPTM

-720 TFKNNQLI
+720 VFKNNQLI

-745 KAREEAKERG
+745 KAREEARERG

-769 PKEVDREFG
+769 PKEVDRDFG

-818 DEVMNHR
+818 DEVVNYR

-830 PMEKTQES
+830 PMEKTHEN
-838 TLEKSKEIPNH
+838 TLESLKDAPTH
-849 LVTIEVLANGVHDE
+849 LVTIEVLAKDMQD

-871 MDAVTKD
+871 MDGVTKD
-878 IDYLSVWNQ
+878 INYLSVWNG
-887 DSTNREDLSVFLME
+887 DKTNPEDLYVSLME
-901 KNGKR
+901 KNGER
-906 ENYSLDNILKPDLY
+906 ENVYLDNILKPNLY
-920 EKVQSSIFDGRG
+920 EKVQNSIFDGRG
-932 NLSFVVYEKDANMS
+932 NLSFVIHEKDANMS
-946 LDELV
+946 LDEIV

-956 GHLVDKA
+956 GLLVDKA
-963 EAQKDYSFN
+963 EEKKDHLFN

-984 EGYAPIVSLDQQ
+984 EGYAPIASLDQQ
-996 IQPSK
+996 IQPLK
-1001 EKESTTLD
+1001 EKEPTTLD

-1088 TDFDK
+1088 MDGDK
-1093 KFQPLNGKK
+1093 KFQPLNGKQ
-1102 TNDKEKDKE
+1102 TNNKEKEEEKE
-1111 IDPGN
+1111 PDPDNAG
-1116 VDQSKTTKKSGRK
+1116 QSKATKKSSRK

>member
-25 TKKMEKNVEGY
+25 TKKMEKSVEGY

-73 VGSFSFW
+73 AGSFSFW

-131 VEVKPG
+131 VEVMPG
-137 RLYFAIGHVFDVSQ
+137 RLYFAVGHVFDVSQ

-184 IAEKNDVKIIA
+184 IAEKNGVKIIA
-195 PKSELGVV
+195 PKSELGVA
-203 KGVSYPV
+203 KGVSYPL

-268 IDTGEYS
+268 IDTSEYS

-315 EKEKTNEK
+315 EKE
-323 GVDNMSKQ
+323 Q
-331 VSEYERDNFE
+331 
-341 ILTGIQQDVQRNIN
+341 IN
-355 EKLGLNFERQW
+355 EKEVESMANK
-366 ENYEIQLSEDGRI
+366 N
-379 IEGIYPNMRLTVGEM
+379 
-394 HAIVNQYG
+394 
-402 TETEKQSIN
+402 EKQ
-411 KITKTLEFF
+411 
-420 HEMDEYEYPELVNKE
+420 D
-435 VLKTPIAKVTSNSR
+435 
-449 GDMNVEC
+449 
-456 LSGRI
+456 
-461 EDKRGLFNF
+461 
-470 DNAINQT
+470 
-477 VNQINHSIAESH
+477 
-489 KDIMTTRNEEQDGKN
+489 
-504 KEKEHVVTVEILDK
+504 
-518 DIKDG
+518 
-523 EIAKLHMVDA
+523 
-533 ETKEVYHMAIYDPG
+533 
-547 VLDRDEFYNG
+547 
-557 ERDVSNIEH
+557 
-566 IFKGDVYEKVKDT
+566 
-579 LLDRNESQSFTVREE
+579 
-594 DMLIPLSELE
+594 
-604 QDDRYAILFNTE
+604 
-616 KYEAAKIKE
+616 
-625 NERQNENRE
+625 
-634 QNESEKNILLVEYMS
+634 EKNILLVEFMS

-672 FEPVEGAEKLS
+672 FEPVEGVEKLS

-738 EVISSIE
+738 EVIKNIE
-745 KAREEAKERG
+745 KAKEEARERNEYV
-755 QTIPYDQARYHIAI
+755 PYDKTRYHIAI
-769 PKEVDREFG
+769 PKEVDRDFG

-830 PMEKTQES
+830 PMEKVQENP
-838 TLEKSKEIPNH
+838 LEKSKETPNH
-849 LVTIEVLANGVHDE
+849 LVAIEVLANGIHDE

-906 ENYSLDNILKPDLY
+906 EDYPLDNILKPDLY

-932 NLSFVVYEKDANMS
+932 NLSFVVYDKDANMS

-996 IQPSK
+996 IQLSK

-1061 VVKLE
+1061 IVKLE

-1088 TDFDK
+1088 MDIDK
-1093 KFQPLNGKK
+1093 KFQPLNGKQ

-1111 IDPGN
+1111 IVPGN
-1116 VDQSKTTKKSGRK
+1116 VDQSKTPKKSSRK

>member
-1 MSKSYKKKYQ
+1 MSKNYKKKYQ

-25 TKKMEKNVEGY
+25 TKKMEKSVEGY

-67 FQGASA
+67 FEGAKA

-106 KDKDGTWKS
+106 KDKEGTWKT
-115 VTKASE
+115 VTKANE
-121 QEKKQIESKS
+121 EEKKQIESKS
-131 VEVKPG
+131 VEVLPG
-137 RLYFAIGHVFDVSQ
+137 RLYFAVGHVFDVSQ

-169 GSVTDYQSLY
+169 GNVTDYKSLY

-184 IAEKNDVKIIA
+184 IAEKNGVKIIA
-195 PKSELGVV
+195 PKSELGVA
-203 KGVSYPV
+203 KGVSYTL

-242 TRMNYT
+242 THMHYT

-268 IDTGEYS
+268 IDASEYS

-323 GVDNMSKQ
+323 EVESMAN
-331 VSEYERDNFE
+331 R
-341 ILTGIQQDVQRNIN
+341 N
-355 EKLGLNFERQW
+355 EK
-366 ENYEIQLSEDGRI
+366 
-379 IEGIYPNMRLTVGEM
+379 
-394 HAIVNQYG
+394 
-402 TETEKQSIN
+402 
-411 KITKTLEFF
+411 
-420 HEMDEYEYPELVNKE
+420 
-435 VLKTPIAKVTSNSR
+435 
-449 GDMNVEC
+449 
-456 LSGRI
+456 
-461 EDKRGLFNF
+461 
-470 DNAINQT
+470 
-477 VNQINHSIAESH
+477 
-489 KDIMTTRNEEQDGKN
+489 QD
-504 KEKEHVVTVEILDK
+504 
-518 DIKDG
+518 
-523 EIAKLHMVDA
+523 
-533 ETKEVYHMAIYDPG
+533 
-547 VLDRDEFYNG
+547 
-557 ERDVSNIEH
+557 
-566 IFKGDVYEKVKDT
+566 
-579 LLDRNESQSFTVREE
+579 
-594 DMLIPLSELE
+594 
-604 QDDRYAILFNTE
+604 
-616 KYEAAKIKE
+616 
-625 NERQNENRE
+625 
-634 QNESEKNILLVEYMS
+634 EKNILLVEYMS

-655 ELVSVAELREQ
+655 EFVSVAELREQ
-666 ADKNRA
+666 ADRNRA

-683 DKEFIEAFNEA
+683 DKEFIDAFNVA
-694 NQEKYAALNQNEI
+694 NQEKYAALNQDEI
-707 SRPTM
+707 NRPTM

-720 TFKNNQLI
+720 SFKNNQLI

-769 PKEVDREFG
+769 PKEVDRNFG

-808 LSDEVKQALR
+808 LSDEVKQSLR
-818 DEVMNHR
+818 DEVVNHR

-830 PMEKTQES
+830 PMEKAQES
-838 TLEKSKEIPNH
+838 TLEKSKETPNH
-849 LVTIEVLANGVHDE
+849 LVTIEVLANGMQDE
-863 EEVARIHM
+863 ELARIHM

-878 IDYLSVWNQ
+878 INYLSVWNQ
-887 DSTNREDLSVFLME
+887 DKTDRDDLYVSLME
-901 KNGKR
+901 KNGNR
-906 ENYSLDNILKPDLY
+906 ENVYLDNILKPDLY

-932 NLSFVVYEKDANMS
+932 NLSFVVYEKDTNMS
-946 LDELV
+946 LDEIV

-956 GHLVDKA
+956 GLLVDKA

-972 EKEVELYKEMKK
+972 EKEVELYKEMKT
-984 EGYAPIVSLDQQ
+984 EGYAPIASLNQQ
-996 IQPSK
+996 IQPLK
-1001 EKESTTLD
+1001 EKEPTTLD

-1014 KFEAYRRSQYEET
+1014 KSEAYRRSQYEET

-1073 GKEGITVNQSTTSKE
+1073 GKEGITMNQSTTSKE
-1088 TDFDK
+1088 MEFDK
-1093 KFQPLNGKK
+1093 KFQPLNGKQ
-1102 TNDKEKDKE
+1102 TNSKEKDKE
-1111 IDPGN
+1111 PEPGN
-1116 VDQSKTTKKSGRK
+1116 VEQSKATKKSSRK

>member
-11 TKSPEEKKE
+11 TKSPDEKKE

-25 TKKMEKNVEGY
+25 TKKMEKSVEGY
-36 FRTPGDLKEYL
+36 FRTTGDLKEYL

-137 RLYFAIGHVFDVSQ
+137 RLYFAVGHVFDVSQ

-184 IAEKNDVKIIA
+184 IAEKNGVKIIA
-195 PKSELGVV
+195 PKSELGVA
-203 KGVSYPV
+203 KGVSYPL

-268 IDTGEYS
+268 IDTSEYS

-315 EKEKTNEK
+315 EKE
-323 GVDNMSKQ
+323 Q
-331 VSEYERDNFE
+331 
-341 ILTGIQQDVQRNIN
+341 IN
-355 EKLGLNFERQW
+355 EKEV
-366 ENYEIQLSEDGRI
+366 ES
-379 IEGIYPNMRLTVGEM
+379 M
-394 HAIVNQYG
+394 ANQN
-402 TETEKQSIN
+402 EKQ
-411 KITKTLEFF
+411 
-420 HEMDEYEYPELVNKE
+420 D
-435 VLKTPIAKVTSNSR
+435 
-449 GDMNVEC
+449 
-456 LSGRI
+456 
-461 EDKRGLFNF
+461 
-470 DNAINQT
+470 
-477 VNQINHSIAESH
+477 
-489 KDIMTTRNEEQDGKN
+489 
-504 KEKEHVVTVEILDK
+504 
-518 DIKDG
+518 
-523 EIAKLHMVDA
+523 
-533 ETKEVYHMAIYDPG
+533 
-547 VLDRDEFYNG
+547 
-557 ERDVSNIEH
+557 
-566 IFKGDVYEKVKDT
+566 
-579 LLDRNESQSFTVREE
+579 
-594 DMLIPLSELE
+594 
-604 QDDRYAILFNTE
+604 
-616 KYEAAKIKE
+616 
-625 NERQNENRE
+625 
-634 QNESEKNILLVEYMS
+634 EKNILLVEFMS

-655 ELVSVAELREQ
+655 ELVSVTELREQ
-666 ADKNRA
+666 ADRNRE
-672 FEPVEGAEKLS
+672 FEPVEGGEKLS
-683 DKEFIEAFNEA
+683 DKEFIDSFNVA
-694 NQEKYAALNQNEI
+694 NQEKYAALNQDEI
-707 SRPTM
+707 NRPTM

-720 TFKNNQLI
+720 AFKNNQLI

-738 EVISSIE
+738 EVIASIE
-745 KAREEAKERG
+745 KAREEARERG
-755 QTIPYDQARYHIAI
+755 ETIPYDQARYHIAI
-769 PKEVDREFG
+769 PKEVDRDFG

-799 EQVLNEKRY
+799 EQVLNEKRH

-818 DEVMNHR
+818 DEVVNHR

-830 PMEKTQES
+830 PMEKVQENP
-838 TLEKSKEIPNH
+838 LEKSKEKPNH
-849 LVTIEVLANGVHDE
+849 LVTIEVLANGIHDE

-887 DSTNREDLSVFLME
+887 DSTNREDLSVFLMG

-946 LDELV
+946 LDEIV

-963 EAQKDYSFN
+963 EGQKDYSFN

-1061 VVKLE
+1061 IVKLE

-1088 TDFDK
+1088 MDIDK
-1093 KFQPLNGKK
+1093 KFQPLNGKQM
-1102 TNDKEKDKE
+1102 NHKEKDKE
-1111 IDPGN
+1111 PESGN
-1116 VDQSKTTKKSGRK
+1116 VEQSKATKKSGRK
-1129 RETMEME
+1129 KETMEME

>member
-25 TKKMEKNVEGY
+25 TKKMEKSVEGY

-131 VEVKPG
+131 VEVMPG
-137 RLYFAIGHVFDVSQ
+137 RLYFAVGHVFDLSQ

-184 IAEKNDVKIIA
+184 IAEKNGVKIIE
-195 PKSELGVV
+195 PKQELGVA
-203 KGVSYPV
+203 KGVSYTL

-230 HELAHAKLHTAE
+230 HELAHAKLHTAD
-242 TRMNYT
+242 THMNYT

-268 IDTGEYS
+268 IDTSEYS

-315 EKEKTNEK
+315 EKENTNEK

-331 VSEYERDNFE
+331 VSDN
-341 ILTGIQQDVQRNIN
+341 G
-355 EKLGLNFERQW
+355 
-366 ENYEIQLSEDGRI
+366 
-379 IEGIYPNMRLTVGEM
+379 
-394 HAIVNQYG
+394 
-402 TETEKQSIN
+402 
-411 KITKTLEFF
+411 
-420 HEMDEYEYPELVNKE
+420 
-435 VLKTPIAKVTSNSR
+435 
-449 GDMNVEC
+449 
-456 LSGRI
+456 
-461 EDKRGLFNF
+461 
-470 DNAINQT
+470 
-477 VNQINHSIAESH
+477 
-489 KDIMTTRNEEQDGKN
+489 
-504 KEKEHVVTVEILDK
+504 KEHIVTVEILDK

-533 ETKEVYHMAIYDPG
+533 ETKEVYQMAIYDPG

-594 DMLIPLSELE
+594 DILIPLSELE
-604 QDDRYAILFNTE
+604 QDDRYAILFHTE

-666 ADKNRA
+666 ADRNRA
-672 FEPVEGAEKLS
+672 FEPVEGVEKLS
-683 DKEFIEAFNEA
+683 DKEFINAFNEA
-694 NQEKYAALNQNEI
+694 NQEKYAALNQDEI
-707 SRPTM
+707 NRPTM

-720 TFKNNQLI
+720 AFKNNQLI

-738 EVISSIE
+738 EVIASIE
-745 KAREEAKERG
+745 KAREEARERG
-755 QTIPYDQARYHIAI
+755 ETIPYDQARYHIAI
-769 PKEVDREFG
+769 PKEVDRDFG

-799 EQVLNEKRY
+799 EQVLNEKRH

-818 DEVMNHR
+818 DEVVNHR

-830 PMEKTQES
+830 PMEKVQENP
-838 TLEKSKEIPNH
+838 LEKSKETPNH
-849 LVTIEVLANGVHDE
+849 LVTIEVLANGIHD

-878 IDYLSVWNQ
+878 IDYLSVWSQ

-906 ENYSLDNILKPDLY
+906 EDYPLDNILKPDLY

-984 EGYAPIVSLDQQ
+984 EGYAPIASLDQH
-996 IQPSK
+996 IQPLK
-1001 EKESTTLD
+1001 EKEPTTLD

-1061 VVKLE
+1061 IVKLE

-1073 GKEGITVNQSTTSKE
+1073 GKEGIMVNQYTTSNE
-1088 TDFDK
+1088 MDFDK
-1093 KFQPLNGKK
+1093 KVQPVNGKK
-1102 TNDKEKDKE
+1102 TNDKEKE

-1116 VDQSKTTKKSGRK
+1116 VEQSKSTKKSGRK
-1129 RETMEME
+1129 KETMEME

>member
-1 MSKSYKKKYQ
+1 MAFKRKYPVKSVEQ
-11 TKSPEEKKE
+11 KKE
-20 AVQAL
+20 EVQAL
-25 TKKMEKNVEGY
+25 TKGMEKNIEGY
-36 FRTPGDLKEYL
+36 FRTTGDLKEYL

-131 VEVKPG
+131 VEVKPD
-137 RLYFAIGHVFDVSQ
+137 RLYFAVGHVFDVSQ

-156 EDLPRIFPNRWLE
+156 EDLPRIFPNRWLD
-169 GSVTDYQSLY
+169 GSVTDYKSLY

-184 IAEKNDVKIIA
+184 IAEKNGVKIIQ
-195 PKSELGVV
+195 PKQELGVT
-203 KGVSYPV
+203 KGVSYTL

-242 TRMNYT
+242 THMHYT

-268 IDTGEYS
+268 IDTSEYS

-282 TQGKEMKDKTK
+282 TKGKEMKDKTK

-315 EKEKTNEK
+315 EKENTNEK

-331 VSEYERDNFE
+331 VSDN
-341 ILTGIQQDVQRNIN
+341 G
-355 EKLGLNFERQW
+355 
-366 ENYEIQLSEDGRI
+366 
-379 IEGIYPNMRLTVGEM
+379 
-394 HAIVNQYG
+394 
-402 TETEKQSIN
+402 
-411 KITKTLEFF
+411 
-420 HEMDEYEYPELVNKE
+420 
-435 VLKTPIAKVTSNSR
+435 
-449 GDMNVEC
+449 
-456 LSGRI
+456 
-461 EDKRGLFNF
+461 
-470 DNAINQT
+470 
-477 VNQINHSIAESH
+477 
-489 KDIMTTRNEEQDGKN
+489 
-504 KEKEHVVTVEILDK
+504 KEHVVTVEILDK

-557 ERDVSNIEH
+557 ERDVSNIED

-594 DMLIPLSELE
+594 DLLIPLSELE
-604 QDDRYAILFNTE
+604 QDDRYAILFHTE

-625 NERQNENRE
+625 NEKQNENRE

-655 ELVSVAELREQ
+655 ELISVAELREQ

-694 NQEKYAALNQNEI
+694 NQEKYAALNQDEI
-707 SRPTM
+707 NRPTM

-745 KAREEAKERG
+745 KAREEARERG
-755 QTIPYDQARYHIAI
+755 ETIPYDQARYHIAI

-799 EQVLNEKRY
+799 EQVLNEKRH

-818 DEVMNHR
+818 DEVVNHR

-830 PMEKTQES
+830 PMEKVQENP
-838 TLEKSKEIPNH
+838 LEKSKETPNH
-849 LVTIEVLANGVHDE
+849 LVTIEVLANGIHDE

-906 ENYSLDNILKPDLY
+906 EDYPLDNILKPDLY

-1088 TDFDK
+1088 MDFDK

-1116 VDQSKTTKKSGRK
+1116 VEQSKSTKKSSRK
-1129 RETMEME
+1129 KETMEME

>member
-25 TKKMEKNVEGY
+25 TKKMEKSVEGY

-106 KDKDGTWKS
+106 KDKEGSWKT

-121 QEKKQIESKS
+121 EEKKQIESKS
-131 VEVKPG
+131 VEVMPG

-184 IAEKNDVKIIA
+184 IAENNDVKIIA
-195 PKSELGVV
+195 PKSELGVA
-203 KGVSYPV
+203 KGVSYPL

-268 IDTGEYS
+268 IDTSEYS

-315 EKEKTNEK
+315 EREKTNEK

-331 VSEYERDNFE
+331 VSDN
-341 ILTGIQQDVQRNIN
+341 
-355 EKLGLNFERQW
+355 
-366 ENYEIQLSEDGRI
+366 
-379 IEGIYPNMRLTVGEM
+379 
-394 HAIVNQYG
+394 
-402 TETEKQSIN
+402 
-411 KITKTLEFF
+411 
-420 HEMDEYEYPELVNKE
+420 
-435 VLKTPIAKVTSNSR
+435 
-449 GDMNVEC
+449 
-456 LSGRI
+456 
-461 EDKRGLFNF
+461 
-470 DNAINQT
+470 
-477 VNQINHSIAESH
+477 
-489 KDIMTTRNEEQDGKN
+489 
-504 KEKEHVVTVEILDK
+504 EKEHVVTVEILDK

-557 ERDVSNIEH
+557 ERDVSNIED

-594 DMLIPLSELE
+594 DLLIPLSELE

-625 NERQNENRE
+625 NEKQNENRE

-666 ADKNRA
+666 ADRNRA
-672 FEPVEGAEKLS
+672 FEPVEGSEKLS

-694 NQEKYAALNQNEI
+694 NQEKYAALNQDEI
-707 SRPTM
+707 NRPTM

-745 KAREEAKERG
+745 KAREEARERG
-755 QTIPYDQARYHIAI
+755 ETIPYDQARYHIAI

-799 EQVLNEKRY
+799 EQVLNEKRH

-818 DEVMNHR
+818 DEVVNHR

-830 PMEKTQES
+830 PMEKVQENP
-838 TLEKSKEIPNH
+838 LEKSKETPNH

-906 ENYSLDNILKPDLY
+906 EDYPLDNILKPDLY

-996 IQPSK
+996 IQLSK

-1073 GKEGITVNQSTTSKE
+1073 GNEGITVNQSTTSKE
-1088 TDFDK
+1088 MDFDK
-1093 KFQPLNGKK
+1093 NFQPLNGKK

-1116 VDQSKTTKKSGRK
+1116 VEQSKATKKSGRK
-1129 RETMEME
+1129 KETMEME

>member
-11 TKSPEEKKE
+11 KKSPEEKRE
-20 AVQAL
+20 EVQAL

-36 FRTPGDLKEYL
+36 FRTPEDMKEYL

-52 FYHYSP
+52 FYKYSP
-58 SNISLIQSQ
+58 QNVSLIQAQ
-67 FQGASA
+67 FPGAQA

-80 KEKGFPVKKG
+80 EKAGFPVVTG
-90 EKGIK
+90 VGHKGIK
-95 ILVPNRTVAKF
+95 ILVPNRTVARF
-106 KDKDGTWKS
+106 KDKKGTWKS
-115 VTKASE
+115 VTKANE
-121 QEKKQIESKS
+121 DEKKQIESKS

-137 RLYFAIGHVFDVSQ
+137 RLYFAVGHVFDVSQ
-151 TNAKA
+151 TSATAK
-156 EDLPRIFPNRWLE
+156 DLPRIFPNRWLE

-184 IAEKNDVKIIA
+184 IAEKNGVKIIA
-195 PKSELGVV
+195 PKSELGVA
-203 KGVSYPV
+203 KGVSYPL

-268 IDTGEYS
+268 IDTSEYS
-275 LGYLASW
+275 LGYLANW

-315 EKEKTNEK
+315 EKE
-323 GVDNMSKQ
+323 Q
-331 VSEYERDNFE
+331 
-341 ILTGIQQDVQRNIN
+341 IN
-355 EKLGLNFERQW
+355 EKEV
-366 ENYEIQLSEDGRI
+366 ES
-379 IEGIYPNMRLTVGEM
+379 M
-394 HAIVNQYG
+394 ANQN
-402 TETEKQSIN
+402 EKQ
-411 KITKTLEFF
+411 
-420 HEMDEYEYPELVNKE
+420 D
-435 VLKTPIAKVTSNSR
+435 
-449 GDMNVEC
+449 
-456 LSGRI
+456 
-461 EDKRGLFNF
+461 
-470 DNAINQT
+470 
-477 VNQINHSIAESH
+477 
-489 KDIMTTRNEEQDGKN
+489 
-504 KEKEHVVTVEILDK
+504 
-518 DIKDG
+518 
-523 EIAKLHMVDA
+523 
-533 ETKEVYHMAIYDPG
+533 
-547 VLDRDEFYNG
+547 
-557 ERDVSNIEH
+557 
-566 IFKGDVYEKVKDT
+566 
-579 LLDRNESQSFTVREE
+579 
-594 DMLIPLSELE
+594 
-604 QDDRYAILFNTE
+604 
-616 KYEAAKIKE
+616 
-625 NERQNENRE
+625 
-634 QNESEKNILLVEYMS
+634 EKNILLVEFMS

-666 ADKNRA
+666 ADRNRA

-683 DKEFIEAFNEA
+683 DKEFIDAFNEV

-707 SRPTM
+707 NRPTM
-712 LVQWSDNE
+712 LVQWSENE
-720 TFKNNQLI
+720 NFKGSQLI

-738 EVISSIE
+738 EVIKNIE
-745 KAREEAKERG
+745 KAKEEARERDEYV
-755 QTIPYDQARYHIAI
+755 PYDKTRYHIAI
-769 PKEVDREFG
+769 PKEVDRDFG

-783 SMDRMN
+783 SMDRLD

-818 DEVMNHR
+818 DEVMNYR

-830 PMEKTQES
+830 PMEKAQEN
-838 TLEKSKEIPNH
+838 TVEKLKETPNH
-849 LVTIEVLANGVHDE
+849 LVTIEVLANGIQDE
-863 EEVARIHM
+863 ELARIHM

-878 IDYLSVWNQ
+878 INYLSVWNQ
-887 DSTNREDLSVFLME
+887 DKTDRDDLYVSLME

-906 ENYSLDNILKPDLY
+906 ENVYLDNILKPDLY

-932 NLSFVVYEKDANMS
+932 NLSFVIHEKDANMS
-946 LDELV
+946 LDEIV

-956 GHLVDKA
+956 GLLVDKA
-963 EAQKDYSFN
+963 EEQKDHSFN

-984 EGYAPIVSLDQQ
+984 EGYAPISSLDQQ

-1014 KFEAYRRSQYEET
+1014 KYEAYKRSQYEET
-1027 PDNIDSIVT
+1027 PDDIDSIVT

-1066 NQVDEKL
+1066 KQVDEKL
-1073 GKEGITVNQSTTSKE
+1073 GKEGITLNQSTTSKE
-1088 TDFDK
+1088 MDVDK
-1093 KFQPLNGKK
+1093 KIQPLNGNQ
-1102 TNDKEKDKE
+1102 TNHKEKDKE
-1111 IDPGN
+1111 PEPGN
-1116 VDQSKTTKKSGRK
+1116 VDQSKATKKSSRK
-1129 RETMEME
+1129 KETMEME

>member
-1 MSKSYKKKYQ
+1 MSKNYKKKYQ

-25 TKKMEKNVEGY
+25 TKKMEKSVEGY

-67 FQGASA
+67 FEGASA

-80 KEKGFPVKKG
+80 KEKGFAVKKG
-90 EKGIK
+90 EKGIQ

-137 RLYFAIGHVFDVSQ
+137 RLYFAVGHVFDVSQ

-169 GSVTDYQSLY
+169 GSVIDYKSLY
-179 KGMEA
+179 KGMED
-184 IAEKNDVKIIA
+184 IAKKNGVKIIA
-195 PKSELGVV
+195 PKSELGVA
-203 KGVSYPV
+203 KGVSYPL

-268 IDTGEYS
+268 IDTSEYS

-315 EKEKTNEK
+315 EKE
-323 GVDNMSKQ
+323 Q
-331 VSEYERDNFE
+331 
-341 ILTGIQQDVQRNIN
+341 IN
-355 EKLGLNFERQW
+355 EKEVESMAKGN
-366 ENYEIQLSEDGRI
+366 
-379 IEGIYPNMRLTVGEM
+379 
-394 HAIVNQYG
+394 
-402 TETEKQSIN
+402 EKQ
-411 KITKTLEFF
+411 
-420 HEMDEYEYPELVNKE
+420 D
-435 VLKTPIAKVTSNSR
+435 
-449 GDMNVEC
+449 
-456 LSGRI
+456 
-461 EDKRGLFNF
+461 
-470 DNAINQT
+470 
-477 VNQINHSIAESH
+477 
-489 KDIMTTRNEEQDGKN
+489 
-504 KEKEHVVTVEILDK
+504 
-518 DIKDG
+518 
-523 EIAKLHMVDA
+523 
-533 ETKEVYHMAIYDPG
+533 
-547 VLDRDEFYNG
+547 
-557 ERDVSNIEH
+557 
-566 IFKGDVYEKVKDT
+566 
-579 LLDRNESQSFTVREE
+579 
-594 DMLIPLSELE
+594 
-604 QDDRYAILFNTE
+604 
-616 KYEAAKIKE
+616 
-625 NERQNENRE
+625 
-634 QNESEKNILLVEYMS
+634 EKNILLVEFMS

-666 ADKNRA
+666 ADRNRA

-683 DKEFIEAFNEA
+683 DKEFINAFNEA
-694 NQEKYAALNQNEI
+694 NQEKYAALNQDEI
-707 SRPTM
+707 NRPTM

-720 TFKNNQLI
+720 AFKNNQLI

-738 EVISSIE
+738 EVITSIE
-745 KAREEAKERG
+745 KAREEARG
-755 QTIPYDQARYHIAI
+755 RGETIPYDQARYHIAI
-769 PKEVDREFG
+769 PKEVDRDFG

-789 MGDGDYKTPY
+789 MGDGDYKIPY

-818 DEVMNHR
+818 DEVVNHR

-830 PMEKTQES
+830 PMEKVQENP
-838 TLEKSKEIPNH
+838 LEKSKETPNH
-849 LVTIEVLANGVHDE
+849 LVTIEVLANSLQDE
-863 EEVARIHM
+863 ELARIHM

-878 IDYLSVWNQ
+878 INHLSVWNQ
-887 DSTNREDLSVFLME
+887 DKTNRDDLYVSLME

-906 ENYSLDNILKPDLY
+906 ENVYLDNILKPDLY

-932 NLSFVVYEKDANMS
+932 NLSFVVYEKDVNMS
-946 LDELV
+946 LDEIV

-956 GHLVDKA
+956 GLLVDKA
-963 EAQKDYSFN
+963 EEQKDHSFN

-984 EGYAPIVSLDQQ
+984 EGYAPIASLDQQ
-996 IQPSK
+996 IHPSK
-1001 EKESTTLD
+1001 EKESTTLV

-1088 TDFDK
+1088 MDGDK
-1093 KFQPLNGKK
+1093 KFQPLNGKQ
-1102 TNDKEKDKE
+1102 TNSKEKDKE
-1111 IDPGN
+1111 PELDN
-1116 VDQSKTTKKSGRK
+1116 VGQSKATKKSSRK

>member
-106 KDKDGTWKS
+106 KDKEGTWKS

-131 VEVKPG
+131 VEVMPG

-151 TNAKA
+151 TSATAK
-156 EDLPRIFPNRWLE
+156 DLPRIFPNRWLE
-169 GSVTDYQSLY
+169 GSVTDYKSLY

-184 IAEKNDVKIIA
+184 IAEKNGIKIIE
-195 PKSELGVV
+195 PKQELGVA
-203 KGVSYPV
+203 KGVSYTL

-242 TRMNYT
+242 THMNYT

-268 IDTGEYS
+268 IDTSEYS

-315 EKEKTNEK
+315 DKE
-323 GVDNMSKQ
+323 Q
-331 VSEYERDNFE
+331 
-341 ILTGIQQDVQRNIN
+341 IN
-355 EKLGLNFERQW
+355 EKEV
-366 ENYEIQLSEDGRI
+366 ENMAKG
-379 IEGIYPNMRLTVGEM
+379 N
-394 HAIVNQYG
+394 
-402 TETEKQSIN
+402 EKQ
-411 KITKTLEFF
+411 
-420 HEMDEYEYPELVNKE
+420 D
-435 VLKTPIAKVTSNSR
+435 
-449 GDMNVEC
+449 
-456 LSGRI
+456 
-461 EDKRGLFNF
+461 
-470 DNAINQT
+470 
-477 VNQINHSIAESH
+477 
-489 KDIMTTRNEEQDGKN
+489 
-504 KEKEHVVTVEILDK
+504 
-518 DIKDG
+518 
-523 EIAKLHMVDA
+523 
-533 ETKEVYHMAIYDPG
+533 
-547 VLDRDEFYNG
+547 
-557 ERDVSNIEH
+557 
-566 IFKGDVYEKVKDT
+566 
-579 LLDRNESQSFTVREE
+579 
-594 DMLIPLSELE
+594 
-604 QDDRYAILFNTE
+604 
-616 KYEAAKIKE
+616 
-625 NERQNENRE
+625 
-634 QNESEKNILLVEYMS
+634 EKNILLVEFMS

-655 ELVSVAELREQ
+655 ELVSVTELREQ
-666 ADKNRA
+666 ADRNRA

-683 DKEFIEAFNEA
+683 DKEFIDAFNEA

-707 SRPTM
+707 NRPTM
-712 LVQWSDNE
+712 LVQWSENE
-720 TFKNNQLI
+720 NFKGSQLI

-738 EVISSIE
+738 EVITNIE
-745 KAREEAKERG
+745 KAKEEARERDEYV
-755 QTIPYDQARYHIAI
+755 PYDKTRYHIAI
-769 PKEVDREFG
+769 PKEVDRDFG

-783 SMDRMN
+783 SVDRLD

-818 DEVMNHR
+818 DEVMNYR
-825 NNKEI
+825 NNKEK
-830 PMEKTQES
+830 PMEKAQENP
-838 TLEKSKEIPNH
+838 LEKPKETPNH
-849 LVTIEVLANGVHDE
+849 LVTIEVLANGIQDE
-863 EEVARIHM
+863 ELARIHM

-878 IDYLSVWNQ
+878 INYLSVWNQ
-887 DSTNREDLSVFLME
+887 DKTDRDDLYVSLME

-906 ENYSLDNILKPDLY
+906 ENVYLDNILKPDLY

-946 LDELV
+946 LDEIV

-956 GHLVDKA
+956 GLLVDKA
-963 EAQKDYSFN
+963 EGQKDYSFN
-972 EKEVELYKEMKK
+972 EKEVELYKEMKTD
-984 EGYAPIVSLDQQ
+984 GYAPIASLDQQ
-996 IQPSK
+996 IQPLK
-1001 EKESTTLD
+1001 EKEPTTLD

-1066 NQVDEKL
+1066 NRVDEKL
-1073 GKEGITVNQSTTSKE
+1073 GKEGITVNQSTTSNE
-1088 TDFDK
+1088 MDVDK
-1093 KFQPLNGKK
+1093 NFQPLNGKQ
-1102 TNDKEKDKE
+1102 TNNKEKEKE
-1111 IDPGN
+1111 REPIDPGN
-1116 VDQSKTTKKSGRK
+1116 VDQSKITKKSSRK

>member
-25 TKKMEKNVEGY
+25 TKKMEKSVEGY

-52 FYHYSP
+52 FYNYSP

-106 KDKDGTWKS
+106 KDKEGNWKT
-115 VTKASE
+115 VTKANE
-121 QEKKQIESKS
+121 EEKKQIESKS
-131 VEVKPG
+131 VEVIPG
-137 RLYFAIGHVFDVSQ
+137 RLYFAVGHVFDLSQ

-169 GSVTDYQSLY
+169 GSVSDYQSLY

-184 IAEKNDVKIIA
+184 IAEKNGVKIIE
-195 PKSELGVV
+195 PKQELGVA
-203 KGVSYPV
+203 KGVSYTL

-242 TRMNYT
+242 THMNYT

-268 IDTGEYS
+268 IDTSEYS

-303 EFIETIENTLEK
+303 EFIETIEGSLEI
-315 EKEKTNEK
+315 EK
-323 GVDNMSKQ
+323 
-331 VSEYERDNFE
+331 
-341 ILTGIQQDVQRNIN
+341 QQIN
-355 EKLGLNFERQW
+355 EKE
-366 ENYEIQLSEDGRI
+366 
-379 IEGIYPNMRLTVGEM
+379 VG
-394 HAIVNQYG
+394 
-402 TETEKQSIN
+402 S
-411 KITKTLEFF
+411 
-420 HEMDEYEYPELVNKE
+420 
-435 VLKTPIAKVTSNSR
+435 
-449 GDMNVEC
+449 
-456 LSGRI
+456 
-461 EDKRGLFNF
+461 
-470 DNAINQT
+470 
-477 VNQINHSIAESH
+477 
-489 KDIMTTRNEEQDGKN
+489 
-504 KEKEHVVTVEILDK
+504 
-518 DIKDG
+518 
-523 EIAKLHMVDA
+523 
-533 ETKEVYHMAIYDPG
+533 MA
-547 VLDRDEFYNG
+547 
-557 ERDVSNIEH
+557 
-566 IFKGDVYEKVKDT
+566 
-579 LLDRNESQSFTVREE
+579 
-594 DMLIPLSELE
+594 
-604 QDDRYAILFNTE
+604 
-616 KYEAAKIKE
+616 KE
-625 NERQNENRE
+625 NEKQDK
-634 QNESEKNILLVEYMS
+634 KNILLVEYMS
-649 LSNTTQ
+649 LSTTTQ
-655 ELVSVAELREQ
+655 ELVSITELREKV
-666 ADKNRA
+666 DRNRA
-672 FEPVEGAEKLS
+672 FEPVEGEEKLS
-683 DKEFIEAFNEA
+683 DKEFIDAFNVA
-694 NQEKYAALNQNEI
+694 NQEKYAALNQDEI
-707 SRPTM
+707 TRPTM
-712 LVQWSDNE
+712 LIQWSENE
-720 TFKNNQLI
+720 NFTGNQLI
-728 PFGEANEKMA
+728 PFGEANEKMS
-738 EVISSIE
+738 EVISNIE
-745 KAREEAKERG
+745 KAKEEARERDEYV
-755 QTIPYDQARYHIAI
+755 PYDKTRYHIAI
-769 PKEVDREFG
+769 PKEVDRDFG

-783 SMDRMN
+783 SMDRLD

-818 DEVMNHR
+818 DEVVNHR

-830 PMEKTQES
+830 PMEKVQES
-838 TLEKSKEIPNH
+838 TLEKSKETPNH
-849 LVTIEVLANGVHDE
+849 LVTIEVLANGIQDE
-863 EEVARIHM
+863 ELARIHM

-878 IDYLSVWNQ
+878 INYLSVWNQ
-887 DSTNREDLSVFLME
+887 DKTDRDDLYVSLME

-906 ENYSLDNILKPDLY
+906 ENVYLDNILKPDLY

-932 NLSFVVYEKDANMS
+932 NLSFVIYEKDANMS
-946 LDELV
+946 LDEIV

-956 GHLVDKA
+956 GLLVDKA
-963 EAQKDYSFN
+963 EGQKDYSFN
-972 EKEVELYKEMKK
+972 EKEVELYKEMKTD
-984 EGYAPIVSLDQQ
+984 GYAPIASLDQQ
-996 IQPSK
+996 IQPLK
-1001 EKESTTLD
+1001 EKEPTTLD

-1066 NQVDEKL
+1066 NRVDEKL

-1088 TDFDK
+1088 MDVDK
-1093 KFQPLNGKK
+1093 KFQPLNGKQ
-1102 TNDKEKDKE
+1102 TNNKEKEKE
-1111 IDPGN
+1111 PELGN
-1116 VDQSKTTKKSGRK
+1116 VDQSKATKKSGRK
-1129 RETMEME
+1129 KETMEME

>member
-25 TKKMEKNVEGY
+25 TKKMEKSVEGY

-106 KDKDGTWKS
+106 KDKEGTWKS

-131 VEVKPG
+131 VEVIPG
-137 RLYFAIGHVFDVSQ
+137 RLYFAVGHVFDVSQ

-156 EDLPRIFPNRWLE
+156 EDLPRIFPNRWLD
-169 GSVTDYQSLY
+169 GSVTDYKSLY

-184 IAEKNDVKIIA
+184 IAEKNGVKIIE
-195 PKSELGVV
+195 PKQELGVA
-203 KGVSYPV
+203 KGVSYTL

-224 NVKTLL
+224 NIKTLL

-242 TRMNYT
+242 THMHYT

-268 IDTGEYS
+268 IDTSEYS

-331 VSEYERDNFE
+331 VSDN
-341 ILTGIQQDVQRNIN
+341 G
-355 EKLGLNFERQW
+355 
-366 ENYEIQLSEDGRI
+366 
-379 IEGIYPNMRLTVGEM
+379 
-394 HAIVNQYG
+394 
-402 TETEKQSIN
+402 
-411 KITKTLEFF
+411 
-420 HEMDEYEYPELVNKE
+420 
-435 VLKTPIAKVTSNSR
+435 
-449 GDMNVEC
+449 
-456 LSGRI
+456 
-461 EDKRGLFNF
+461 
-470 DNAINQT
+470 
-477 VNQINHSIAESH
+477 
-489 KDIMTTRNEEQDGKN
+489 
-504 KEKEHVVTVEILDK
+504 KEHVVTVEILDK

-557 ERDVSNIEH
+557 EKDVSNIED

-594 DMLIPLSELE
+594 DLLIPLSELE
-604 QDDRYAILFNTE
+604 QDDRYAILFHTE

-625 NERQNENRE
+625 NEKQNENRE

-655 ELVSVAELREQ
+655 ELISINDLREQ

-694 NQEKYAALNQNEI
+694 NQEKYAALNQDEI
-707 SRPTM
+707 NRPTM

-745 KAREEAKERG
+745 KAREEARERG
-755 QTIPYDQARYHIAI
+755 ETIPYDQARYHIAI

-799 EQVLNEKRY
+799 EQVLNEKRH

-818 DEVMNHR
+818 DEVVNHR

-830 PMEKTQES
+830 PMEKVQENP
-838 TLEKSKEIPNH
+838 LEKSKETPNH
-849 LVTIEVLANGVHDE
+849 LVTIEVLANGIHDE

-906 ENYSLDNILKPDLY
+906 EDYPLDNILKPGLY

-996 IQPSK
+996 IQPTK

-1049 VSIDNELVSQEH
+1049 VSIDNDLVSQEH

-1066 NQVDEKL
+1066 NRVDEKL

-1088 TDFDK
+1088 KDVDK
-1093 KFQPLNGKK
+1093 KFQPLNGKQ
-1102 TNDKEKDKE
+1102 TNNKEKEKE
-1111 IDPGN
+1111 PEPGN
-1116 VDQSKTTKKSGRK
+1116 VERSKATKKSGRK
-1129 RETMEME
+1129 KETMEME

>member
-1 MSKSYKKKYQ
+1 MSKNYKKKYQ

-25 TKKMEKNVEGY
+25 TKKMEKSVEGY

-67 FQGASA
+67 FEGARA

-106 KDKDGTWKS
+106 KDKEGTWKT
-115 VTKASE
+115 VTKANE
-121 QEKKQIESKS
+121 EEKKQIESKS

-137 RLYFAIGHVFDVSQ
+137 RLYFAVGHVFDVSQ

-169 GSVTDYQSLY
+169 GSVKDYKSLY
-179 KGMEA
+179 RGMEA
-184 IAEKNDVKIIA
+184 VAEKNGVKIIE
-195 PKSELGVV
+195 PKAELGVA
-203 KGVSYPV
+203 KGVSYTL

-242 TRMNYT
+242 THMNYT

-268 IDTGEYS
+268 IDTSEYS

-303 EFIETIENTLEK
+303 EFIETIESSLEK
-315 EKEKTNEK
+315 EKQQIHEKEVGSMANRNEK
-323 GVDNMSKQ
+323 
-331 VSEYERDNFE
+331 
-341 ILTGIQQDVQRNIN
+341 QD
-355 EKLGLNFERQW
+355 
-366 ENYEIQLSEDGRI
+366 
-379 IEGIYPNMRLTVGEM
+379 
-394 HAIVNQYG
+394 
-402 TETEKQSIN
+402 
-411 KITKTLEFF
+411 
-420 HEMDEYEYPELVNKE
+420 
-435 VLKTPIAKVTSNSR
+435 
-449 GDMNVEC
+449 
-456 LSGRI
+456 
-461 EDKRGLFNF
+461 
-470 DNAINQT
+470 
-477 VNQINHSIAESH
+477 
-489 KDIMTTRNEEQDGKN
+489 
-504 KEKEHVVTVEILDK
+504 
-518 DIKDG
+518 
-523 EIAKLHMVDA
+523 
-533 ETKEVYHMAIYDPG
+533 
-547 VLDRDEFYNG
+547 
-557 ERDVSNIEH
+557 
-566 IFKGDVYEKVKDT
+566 
-579 LLDRNESQSFTVREE
+579 
-594 DMLIPLSELE
+594 
-604 QDDRYAILFNTE
+604 
-616 KYEAAKIKE
+616 
-625 NERQNENRE
+625 
-634 QNESEKNILLVEYMS
+634 EKNILLVEFMS
-649 LSNTTQ
+649 LSKTTQ
-655 ELVSVAELREQ
+655 ELVSVTELREQ
-666 ADKNRA
+666 VDKNQA
-672 FEPVEGAEKLS
+672 FQSIERGEQLS
-683 DKEFIEAFNEA
+683 DKEFIDAFNEA
-694 NQEKYAALNQNEI
+694 NQEKYAALNQDEI
-707 SRPTM
+707 NRPTM
-712 LVQWSDNE
+712 LVQWSENE
-720 TFKNNQLI
+720 NFKGNQLI

-738 EVISSIE
+738 EVITNIE
-745 KAREEAKERG
+745 KAKEAARERDEYV
-755 QTIPYDQARYHIAI
+755 PYDKTRYHIVI
-769 PKEVDREFG
+769 PKEVDRDFG

-783 SMDRMN
+783 SMDRLD

-808 LSDEVKQALR
+808 LSDDVKQALR
-818 DEVMNHR
+818 DEVVNHR

-830 PMEKTQES
+830 PIEKAQES
-838 TLEKSKEIPNH
+838 KLEKSRETPNH

-878 IDYLSVWNQ
+878 IDYLSVWNH

-946 LDELV
+946 LDEIV

-996 IQPSK
+996 IQPTK

-1061 VVKLE
+1061 VVRLE

-1093 KFQPLNGKK
+1093 NFQPLNGKK
-1102 TNDKEKDKE
+1102 ANDKEKDKE
-1111 IDPGN
+1111 IDPVN
-1116 VDQSKTTKKSGRK
+1116 VEQSKSTKKSGRK
-1129 RETMEME
+1129 KETMEKE

>member
-25 TKKMEKNVEGY
+25 TKKMEKSVEGY

-67 FQGASA
+67 FQGATA

-106 KDKDGTWKS
+106 KDKEGTWKT
-115 VTKASE
+115 VTKANE
-121 QEKKQIESKS
+121 EEKKQIESKS
-131 VEVKPG
+131 VEVIPG
-137 RLYFAIGHVFDVSQ
+137 RLYFAVGHVFDVSQ

-195 PKSELGVV
+195 PKSELGVA
-203 KGVSYPV
+203 KGVSYPL

-268 IDTGEYS
+268 IDTSEYS

-303 EFIETIENTLEK
+303 EFIETIESSLEK
-315 EKEKTNEK
+315 EK
-323 GVDNMSKQ
+323 
-331 VSEYERDNFE
+331 
-341 ILTGIQQDVQRNIN
+341 QQIN
-355 EKLGLNFERQW
+355 EKE
-366 ENYEIQLSEDGRI
+366 
-379 IEGIYPNMRLTVGEM
+379 VGSM
-394 HAIVNQYG
+394 AKGN
-402 TETEKQSIN
+402 EKQ
-411 KITKTLEFF
+411 
-420 HEMDEYEYPELVNKE
+420 D
-435 VLKTPIAKVTSNSR
+435 
-449 GDMNVEC
+449 
-456 LSGRI
+456 
-461 EDKRGLFNF
+461 
-470 DNAINQT
+470 
-477 VNQINHSIAESH
+477 
-489 KDIMTTRNEEQDGKN
+489 
-504 KEKEHVVTVEILDK
+504 
-518 DIKDG
+518 
-523 EIAKLHMVDA
+523 
-533 ETKEVYHMAIYDPG
+533 
-547 VLDRDEFYNG
+547 
-557 ERDVSNIEH
+557 
-566 IFKGDVYEKVKDT
+566 
-579 LLDRNESQSFTVREE
+579 
-594 DMLIPLSELE
+594 
-604 QDDRYAILFNTE
+604 
-616 KYEAAKIKE
+616 
-625 NERQNENRE
+625 
-634 QNESEKNILLVEYMS
+634 EKNILLVEYMS

-666 ADKNRA
+666 ADRNRA
-672 FEPVEGAEKLS
+672 FEPIEGAEKLS
-683 DKEFIEAFNEA
+683 DKEFIDAFNEA

-707 SRPTM
+707 NRPTM
-712 LVQWSDNE
+712 LIQWSDNE

-755 QTIPYDQARYHIAI
+755 VTIPFNQARYHIAV
-769 PKEVDREFG
+769 PKEVDRDFG

-783 SMDRMN
+783 SMDCFS

-818 DEVMNHR
+818 DEVVNHR

-830 PMEKTQES
+830 PMEKAQES
-838 TLEKSKEIPNH
+838 PLEKSKETPNH
-849 LVTIEVLANGVHDE
+849 LVTIEVLANGIQDE
-863 EEVARIHM
+863 ELARIHM

-878 IDYLSVWNQ
+878 INYLSVWNQ
-887 DSTNREDLSVFLME
+887 DKTDRDDLYISLLE
-901 KNGKR
+901 KNGNR
-906 ENYSLDNILKPDLY
+906 ENVYLDNILKPDLY

-946 LDELV
+946 LDEIV

-956 GHLVDKA
+956 GRLIDKA
-963 EAQKDYSFN
+963 ERQKDYSFN

-984 EGYAPIVSLDQQ
+984 EGYAPIASLDQQ
-996 IQPSK
+996 IQPTK
-1001 EKESTTLD
+1001 EKESTTFD
-1009 KDLSR
+1009 KDLSW
-1014 KFEAYRRSQYEET
+1014 KYEAYRRSQYEET
-1027 PDNIDSIVT
+1027 PDDIDSIVT
-1036 RVKAEERYYTTKY
+1036 RVKAQERYYTTKY
-1049 VSIDNELVSQEH
+1049 ISIDNELVSREH

-1073 GKEGITVNQSTTSKE
+1073 GKEGITMNQSTTSKE
-1088 TDFDK
+1088 IDVDK
-1093 KFQPLNGKK
+1093 KFQPLNGKQ
-1102 TNDKEKDKE
+1102 TNGKEKEKE
-1111 IDPGN
+1111 PEPGN
-1116 VDQSKTTKKSGRK
+1116 VDQSKATKKSGRK
-1129 RETMEME
+1129 KETMEME